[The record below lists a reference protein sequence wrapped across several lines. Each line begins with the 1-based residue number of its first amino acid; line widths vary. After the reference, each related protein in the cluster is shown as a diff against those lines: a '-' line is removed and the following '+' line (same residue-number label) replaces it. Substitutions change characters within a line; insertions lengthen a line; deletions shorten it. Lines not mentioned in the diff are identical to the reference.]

1 MKKTNQSRMA
11 DNYTSMSWGRGDKL
25 YASDLTKMSRQV
37 DSNENEL
44 VDLTTTTIPKIVSD
58 VASNKS
64 TLDEFA
70 PKVAKIDVPE
80 GSTIVKE
87 IDKAVADLVN
97 GAPETLDT
105 IKEVADAIEQN
116 GDAIDA
122 LNDIVT
128 KNKVAID
135 SVDAEQK
142 ATAEKL
148 ATLDSKAVKYQEFG
162 ENRKTIQLANYDTIS
177 GVTTKG
183 LGVNLAMVSKW
194 DKADFGSAQIE
205 TNLNA
210 KDGIVTIND
219 TETVATVKQVGEAAG
234 QLNTKFEGKLET
246 VNSAIDS
253 LGVRIDN
260 AKEQLNASIE
270 SVKSYADE
278 QLATKQP
285 VGDYPEFQK
294 FSAGVDPAERKTIQ
308 LANADSI
315 SGVTTDGRGVNVA
328 MVSKWNKV
336 DLGSSQVSMNLNSL
350 DGQVTINGGKVV
362 ATLDDISGSETAT
375 NALIDKKIADY
386 HKESDA
392 KFVSAKTT
400 GRHSTVAV
408 STADDEVRLSSSETN
423 PTGSQGG
430 VYVGSQLIQVMTN
443 YKPSDR
449 KEASLLMITP
459 SRFDLKRRDAE
470 GQMHE
475 IELVDLI
482 TKANK
487 VPGVEAGVE
496 AVKKRV
502 ETLSG
507 EVNTKTPLES
517 FEAFK
522 TETNGEIQKVKSNV
536 LQLSNSVYTK
546 SEIDGKLTGAFHYKG
561 SVETYAEL
569 PKEDL
574 QVGDVWN
581 VVQPDADHH
590 INAGDNVAWN
600 GSGWDALCGVVDLSG
615 YDTIDQVAQKIADA
629 VAPKAD
635 KTSVDAELSKKAT
648 IEALNE
654 HCGSFDQ
661 FKTKNQQALDT
672 KADQDFVVQQL
683 ASKVNAEQH
692 EADKKALEAEIN
704 KRVDKETYKT
714 DKGVIVSELNNKV
727 STANFEAAKK
737 EIEVALDAKQPA
749 GSYVNK
755 PEFDQFVVQ
764 YGKDKGTFA
773 LTAVVDEKLAVKA
786 DKTYVNLELAKK
798 AEKIHSHVIADT
810 EGLVDAL
817 AAKVEKETYIA
828 DKATFAIKTEVNEA
842 LAVKADNEAVKQ
854 LKETKVEKNV
864 YDAHV
869 EATTK
874 TLAEKLD
881 KTTHE
886 AYTNTVTH
894 ALGEKLDQSIY
905 QADKPTFA
913 LKTDLTPLAT
923 KAEVEEK
930 LAGAVASVYR
940 YKGSVATEDE
950 LPKEQNVVGDVWNV
964 DADGANVAWDGE
976 KWDKLGGP
984 IDLSAYATIESVDG
998 KVAQAKS
1005 ELQPKIDA
1013 NKDEIVRVEGKVD
1026 SHDAV
1031 FTKYQQTVDGKF
1043 AQEVVDRDAAIKVE
1057 TDARVAAI
1065 TQEVKDREAAI
1076 EGEKTAREA
1085 AVADVAGKLTTHEQ
1099 AFEAF
1104 KTANTEAITAECAK
1118 VTAAFQAADEAEKAA
1133 REQAVQK
1140 VAGDLTTHSE
1150 ANTAEFAKVR
1160 GEFAAADTQLQEQL
1174 NVKIDAKLAAAD
1186 FDSFKTGQYKTDVD
1200 ALKQAD
1206 ADEAQ
1211 ARQTLD
1217 TKFETF
1223 KTETYEPKV
1232 AELTKS
1238 IGDETSARQDAIIE
1252 TKNAFKAADE
1262 KVTGEYTKAIEAAKT
1277 EVTTKVTEVEGALN
1291 AYKGSN
1297 DAAVAKVK
1305 TDVTEAFGA
1314 ADQALETKV
1323 TQGYTAA
1330 VEGEKAAREAAVA
1343 LLATKVELEG
1353 VNATLT
1359 GKFGDYYTKGE
1370 VDGKLASIYRF
1381 KGSVAAE
1388 DQLPTQDQVIGDVYN
1403 VEDTGM
1409 NVAWDGKKW
1418 DKLGSVINLTPYAT
1432 TEAVEAKI
1440 TETKQAASE
1449 ALNQHA
1455 QTAETTYA
1463 KKAEVTKQIEAVDGK
1478 FAGKADKVHTHTI
1491 ENITGLQDALDGKQA
1506 VGDYALKSEVK
1517 TVDDKFAG
1525 YTTTEALNGLL
1536 DGKAAVVHTHTVDNV
1551 TGLQAA
1557 LDAKMAASE
1566 AAKFATHDHN
1576 HDQAYLAIKGKAES
1590 AKVADSVAWANVTGT
1605 ETIAVKS
1612 EVEAVDAKFA
1622 SYTTTA
1628 ALAAEYATKQALADG
1643 LKAKAEAAHTHV
1655 AADITD
1661 LQDKLDAKL
1670 DVGGKAES
1678 AKVADS
1684 VAWTSVTGTEGVA
1697 LKSDLDSKMEAS
1709 EASKFAQASHVH
1721 AIENVTGLQ
1730 QALNDKIAVADADGK
1745 YALKSAITGLA
1756 TKEELN
1762 GKAAASHT
1770 HQEGEVEGLT
1780 AKLAT
1785 FALKSEIAG
1794 FVTDEAL
1801 KRDYT
1806 NTADLGQLLDSKLDT
1821 TAGDKKYATK
1831 TELNGYQPKG
1841 DYVAKTEVN
1850 SIVEAAV
1857 KAPVFVNIPLR
1868 PEPNYTEAAIAN
1880 WFGCETIEQVGQ
1892 VITGDKVVYLHFT
1905 STGKDYKI
1913 PVQYCAFKADGF
1925 NDIILMTVGLDTAN
1939 DEVCKY
1945 KITIAL
1951 NSDSSTVD
1959 VNKTPLVSPAA

>member
-1 MKKTNQSRMA
+1 MKKTNQPRMA

-116 GDAIDA
+116 GDTIDA

-350 DGQVTINGGKVV
+350 DGQVTINDGKVV

-615 YDTIDQVAQKIADA
+615 YDTIEQVAQKIADA

-683 ASKVNAEQH
+683 ASKVNTEQH

-869 EATTK
+869 EATAK

-905 QADKPTFA
+905 QADKSTFA

-923 KAEVEEK
+923 KAEVEE
-930 LAGAVASVYR
+930 
-940 YKGSVATEDE
+940 
-950 LPKEQNVVGDVWNV
+950 
-964 DADGANVAWDGE
+964 
-976 KWDKLGGP
+976 
-984 IDLSAYATIESVDG
+984 
-998 KVAQAKS
+998 
-1005 ELQPKIDA
+1005 
-1013 NKDEIVRVEGKVD
+1013 
-1026 SHDAV
+1026 
-1031 FTKYQQTVDGKF
+1031 
-1043 AQEVVDRDAAIKVE
+1043 
-1057 TDARVAAI
+1057 
-1065 TQEVKDREAAI
+1065 
-1076 EGEKTAREA
+1076 
-1085 AVADVAGKLTTHEQ
+1085 
-1099 AFEAF
+1099 
-1104 KTANTEAITAECAK
+1104 
-1118 VTAAFQAADEAEKAA
+1118 
-1133 REQAVQK
+1133 
-1140 VAGDLTTHSE
+1140 
-1150 ANTAEFAKVR
+1150 
-1160 GEFAAADTQLQEQL
+1160 
-1174 NVKIDAKLAAAD
+1174 
-1186 FDSFKTGQYKTDVD
+1186 
-1200 ALKQAD
+1200 
-1206 ADEAQ
+1206 
-1211 ARQTLD
+1211 
-1217 TKFETF
+1217 
-1223 KTETYEPKV
+1223 
-1232 AELTKS
+1232 
-1238 IGDETSARQDAIIE
+1238 
-1252 TKNAFKAADE
+1252 
-1262 KVTGEYTKAIEAAKT
+1262 
-1277 EVTTKVTEVEGALN
+1277 
-1291 AYKGSN
+1291 
-1297 DAAVAKVK
+1297 
-1305 TDVTEAFGA
+1305 
-1314 ADQALETKV
+1314 
-1323 TQGYTAA
+1323 
-1330 VEGEKAAREAAVA
+1330 
-1343 LLATKVELEG
+1343 
-1353 VNATLT
+1353 
-1359 GKFGDYYTKGE
+1359 
-1370 VDGKLASIYRF
+1370 
-1381 KGSVAAE
+1381 
-1388 DQLPTQDQVIGDVYN
+1388 
-1403 VEDTGM
+1403 
-1409 NVAWDGKKW
+1409 
-1418 DKLGSVINLTPYAT
+1418 
-1432 TEAVEAKI
+1432 
-1440 TETKQAASE
+1440 
-1449 ALNQHA
+1449 
-1455 QTAETTYA
+1455 
-1463 KKAEVTKQIEAVDGK
+1463 
-1478 FAGKADKVHTHTI
+1478 
-1491 ENITGLQDALDGKQA
+1491 
-1506 VGDYALKSEVK
+1506 
-1517 TVDDKFAG
+1517 
-1525 YTTTEALNGLL
+1525 
-1536 DGKAAVVHTHTVDNV
+1536 
-1551 TGLQAA
+1551 
-1557 LDAKMAASE
+1557 
-1566 AAKFATHDHN
+1566 
-1576 HDQAYLAIKGKAES
+1576 
-1590 AKVADSVAWANVTGT
+1590 
-1605 ETIAVKS
+1605 
-1612 EVEAVDAKFA
+1612 VDAKFA
-1622 SYTTTA
+1622 SYTTTE

-1730 QALNDKIAVADADGK
+1730 QALDDKIAVADADGK

-1868 PEPNYTEAAIAN
+1868 PEPNYTEVAIAN

-1913 PVQYCAFKADGF
+1913 PVQYCAFKADGS

>member
-210 KDGIVTIND
+210 KDGIVTINN

-278 QLATKQP
+278 Q
-285 VGDYPEFQK
+285 
-294 FSAGVDPAERKTIQ
+294 
-308 LANADSI
+308 
-315 SGVTTDGRGVNVA
+315 
-328 MVSKWNKV
+328 
-336 DLGSSQVSMNLNSL
+336 
-350 DGQVTINGGKVV
+350 
-362 ATLDDISGSETAT
+362 
-375 NALIDKKIADY
+375 
-386 HKESDA
+386 
-392 KFVSAKTT
+392 
-400 GRHSTVAV
+400 
-408 STADDEVRLSSSETN
+408 
-423 PTGSQGG
+423 
-430 VYVGSQLIQVMTN
+430 
-443 YKPSDR
+443 
-449 KEASLLMITP
+449 
-459 SRFDLKRRDAE
+459 
-470 GQMHE
+470 
-475 IELVDLI
+475 
-482 TKANK
+482 
-487 VPGVEAGVE
+487 
-496 AVKKRV
+496 
-502 ETLSG
+502 
-507 EVNTKTPLES
+507 
-517 FEAFK
+517 
-522 TETNGEIQKVKSNV
+522 
-536 LQLSNSVYTK
+536 
-546 SEIDGKLTGAFHYKG
+546 
-561 SVETYAEL
+561 
-569 PKEDL
+569 
-574 QVGDVWN
+574 
-581 VVQPDADHH
+581 
-590 INAGDNVAWN
+590 
-600 GSGWDALCGVVDLSG
+600 
-615 YDTIDQVAQKIADA
+615 
-629 VAPKAD
+629 
-635 KTSVDAELSKKAT
+635 
-648 IEALNE
+648 
-654 HCGSFDQ
+654 
-661 FKTKNQQALDT
+661 
-672 KADQDFVVQQL
+672 
-683 ASKVNAEQH
+683 
-692 EADKKALEAEIN
+692 
-704 KRVDKETYKT
+704 
-714 DKGVIVSELNNKV
+714 
-727 STANFEAAKK
+727 
-737 EIEVALDAKQPA
+737 
-749 GSYVNK
+749 
-755 PEFDQFVVQ
+755 
-764 YGKDKGTFA
+764 
-773 LTAVVDEKLAVKA
+773 LAVKA

-869 EATTK
+869 EATAK

-1525 YTTTEALNGLL
+1525 YTTTEAL
-1536 DGKAAVVHTHTVDNV
+1536 
-1551 TGLQAA
+1551 
-1557 LDAKMAASE
+1557 
-1566 AAKFATHDHN
+1566 
-1576 HDQAYLAIKGKAES
+1576 
-1590 AKVADSVAWANVTGT
+1590 
-1605 ETIAVKS
+1605 IAVKS

-1622 SYTTTA
+1622 SYMTTE

-1721 AIENVTGLQ
+1721 TIENVTGLQ

-1913 PVQYCAFKADGF
+1913 PVQYCAFKADGS

>member
-162 ENRKTIQLANYDTIS
+162 KNRKTIQLANYDTIS

-183 LGVNLAMVSKW
+183 LGVNLVMVSKW

-350 DGQVTINGGKVV
+350 DGQVTINDGKVV

-737 EIEVALDAKQPA
+737 EIEVALDTKQPA

-854 LKETKVEKNV
+854 LKETKVEKTV

-905 QADKPTFA
+905 QADKSTFA

-976 KWDKLGGP
+976 KWDKLG
-984 IDLSAYATIESVDG
+984 
-998 KVAQAKS
+998 
-1005 ELQPKIDA
+1005 
-1013 NKDEIVRVEGKVD
+1013 
-1026 SHDAV
+1026 
-1031 FTKYQQTVDGKF
+1031 
-1043 AQEVVDRDAAIKVE
+1043 
-1057 TDARVAAI
+1057 
-1065 TQEVKDREAAI
+1065 
-1076 EGEKTAREA
+1076 
-1085 AVADVAGKLTTHEQ
+1085 
-1099 AFEAF
+1099 
-1104 KTANTEAITAECAK
+1104 
-1118 VTAAFQAADEAEKAA
+1118 
-1133 REQAVQK
+1133 
-1140 VAGDLTTHSE
+1140 
-1150 ANTAEFAKVR
+1150 
-1160 GEFAAADTQLQEQL
+1160 
-1174 NVKIDAKLAAAD
+1174 
-1186 FDSFKTGQYKTDVD
+1186 
-1200 ALKQAD
+1200 
-1206 ADEAQ
+1206 
-1211 ARQTLD
+1211 
-1217 TKFETF
+1217 
-1223 KTETYEPKV
+1223 
-1232 AELTKS
+1232 
-1238 IGDETSARQDAIIE
+1238 
-1252 TKNAFKAADE
+1252 
-1262 KVTGEYTKAIEAAKT
+1262 
-1277 EVTTKVTEVEGALN
+1277 
-1291 AYKGSN
+1291 
-1297 DAAVAKVK
+1297 
-1305 TDVTEAFGA
+1305 
-1314 ADQALETKV
+1314 
-1323 TQGYTAA
+1323 
-1330 VEGEKAAREAAVA
+1330 
-1343 LLATKVELEG
+1343 
-1353 VNATLT
+1353 
-1359 GKFGDYYTKGE
+1359 
-1370 VDGKLASIYRF
+1370 
-1381 KGSVAAE
+1381 
-1388 DQLPTQDQVIGDVYN
+1388 
-1403 VEDTGM
+1403 
-1409 NVAWDGKKW
+1409 
-1418 DKLGSVINLTPYAT
+1418 SVINLTPYAT
-1432 TEAVEAKI
+1432 AEAVEAKI

-1684 VAWTSVTGTEGVA
+1684 VAWTSVTGTEDVA

-1806 NTADLGQLLDSKLDT
+1806 NTADLSQLLDSKLDT

-1913 PVQYCAFKADGF
+1913 PVQYCAFKADGS

>member
-1 MKKTNQSRMA
+1 MKKPNQSRMA

-37 DSNENEL
+37 DINENEL

-148 ATLDSKAVKYQEFG
+148 ATLDSNAVKYQEFG
-162 ENRKTIQLANYDTIS
+162 KNRKTIQLANYDTIS
-177 GVTTKG
+177 GVTTEG
-183 LGVNLAMVSKW
+183 LGVTLVMVSNW

-234 QLNTKFEGKLET
+234 QLNTKFE
-246 VNSAIDS
+246 
-253 LGVRIDN
+253 
-260 AKEQLNASIE
+260 
-270 SVKSYADE
+270 
-278 QLATKQP
+278 
-285 VGDYPEFQK
+285 
-294 FSAGVDPAERKTIQ
+294 
-308 LANADSI
+308 
-315 SGVTTDGRGVNVA
+315 
-328 MVSKWNKV
+328 
-336 DLGSSQVSMNLNSL
+336 
-350 DGQVTINGGKVV
+350 
-362 ATLDDISGSETAT
+362 
-375 NALIDKKIADY
+375 
-386 HKESDA
+386 
-392 KFVSAKTT
+392 
-400 GRHSTVAV
+400 
-408 STADDEVRLSSSETN
+408 
-423 PTGSQGG
+423 
-430 VYVGSQLIQVMTN
+430 
-443 YKPSDR
+443 
-449 KEASLLMITP
+449 
-459 SRFDLKRRDAE
+459 
-470 GQMHE
+470 
-475 IELVDLI
+475 
-482 TKANK
+482 
-487 VPGVEAGVE
+487 
-496 AVKKRV
+496 
-502 ETLSG
+502 
-507 EVNTKTPLES
+507 
-517 FEAFK
+517 
-522 TETNGEIQKVKSNV
+522 
-536 LQLSNSVYTK
+536 
-546 SEIDGKLTGAFHYKG
+546 
-561 SVETYAEL
+561 
-569 PKEDL
+569 
-574 QVGDVWN
+574 
-581 VVQPDADHH
+581 
-590 INAGDNVAWN
+590 
-600 GSGWDALCGVVDLSG
+600 
-615 YDTIDQVAQKIADA
+615 
-629 VAPKAD
+629 
-635 KTSVDAELSKKAT
+635 
-648 IEALNE
+648 
-654 HCGSFDQ
+654 
-661 FKTKNQQALDT
+661 
-672 KADQDFVVQQL
+672 
-683 ASKVNAEQH
+683 
-692 EADKKALEAEIN
+692 
-704 KRVDKETYKT
+704 
-714 DKGVIVSELNNKV
+714 
-727 STANFEAAKK
+727 
-737 EIEVALDAKQPA
+737 
-749 GSYVNK
+749 
-755 PEFDQFVVQ
+755 
-764 YGKDKGTFA
+764 
-773 LTAVVDEKLAVKA
+773 
-786 DKTYVNLELAKK
+786 
-798 AEKIHSHVIADT
+798 
-810 EGLVDAL
+810 
-817 AAKVEKETYIA
+817 
-828 DKATFAIKTEVNEA
+828 
-842 LAVKADNEAVKQ
+842 
-854 LKETKVEKNV
+854 
-864 YDAHV
+864 
-869 EATTK
+869 
-874 TLAEKLD
+874 
-881 KTTHE
+881 
-886 AYTNTVTH
+886 
-894 ALGEKLDQSIY
+894 
-905 QADKPTFA
+905 
-913 LKTDLTPLAT
+913 
-923 KAEVEEK
+923 
-930 LAGAVASVYR
+930 
-940 YKGSVATEDE
+940 
-950 LPKEQNVVGDVWNV
+950 
-964 DADGANVAWDGE
+964 
-976 KWDKLGGP
+976 
-984 IDLSAYATIESVDG
+984 
-998 KVAQAKS
+998 
-1005 ELQPKIDA
+1005 
-1013 NKDEIVRVEGKVD
+1013 
-1026 SHDAV
+1026 
-1031 FTKYQQTVDGKF
+1031 
-1043 AQEVVDRDAAIKVE
+1043 
-1057 TDARVAAI
+1057 
-1065 TQEVKDREAAI
+1065 
-1076 EGEKTAREA
+1076 
-1085 AVADVAGKLTTHEQ
+1085 
-1099 AFEAF
+1099 
-1104 KTANTEAITAECAK
+1104 
-1118 VTAAFQAADEAEKAA
+1118 
-1133 REQAVQK
+1133 
-1140 VAGDLTTHSE
+1140 
-1150 ANTAEFAKVR
+1150 
-1160 GEFAAADTQLQEQL
+1160 
-1174 NVKIDAKLAAAD
+1174 
-1186 FDSFKTGQYKTDVD
+1186 
-1200 ALKQAD
+1200 
-1206 ADEAQ
+1206 
-1211 ARQTLD
+1211 
-1217 TKFETF
+1217 TF

-1238 IGDETSARQDAIIE
+1238 IGDETSARQDAITE

-1330 VEGEKAAREAAVA
+1330 VEGEKAAREAVVA

-1388 DQLPTQDQVIGDVYN
+1388 DHLPTQDQVIGDVYN
-1403 VEDTGM
+1403 VENTGM

-1418 DKLGSVINLTPYAT
+1418 DNLGSVINLTPYAT

-1463 KKAEVTKQIEAVDGK
+1463 KKAEVAKQIEAVDGK

-1491 ENITGLQDALDGKQA
+1491 ENITGLQDALDGKQT

-1536 DGKAAVVHTHTVDNV
+1536 DSKAAVVHTHTVDNV

-1605 ETIAVKS
+1605 EAIAVKS

-1622 SYTTTA
+1622 SYTTTE

-1643 LKAKAEAAHTHV
+1643 LKAKAEAVHTHV

-1857 KAPVFVNIPLR
+1857 KAPVFVNIPLI
-1868 PEPNYTEAAIAN
+1868 PEPNYTEDAIAN

-1913 PVQYCAFKADGF
+1913 PVQYCAFKADGS
-1925 NDIILMTVGLDTAN
+1925 NDIILRTVGLDTAN

-1951 NSDSSTVD
+1951 NSGSSTVD

>member
-1 MKKTNQSRMA
+1 MKKTNQLRMA

-80 GSTIVKE
+80 GSTITKE

-135 SVDAEQK
+135 GVDAEQK

-148 ATLDSKAVKYQEFG
+148 ASLDSKAVKYQEIG

-183 LGVNLAMVSKW
+183 LGVNLVMVSKL
-194 DKADFGSAQIE
+194 D
-205 TNLNA
+205 
-210 KDGIVTIND
+210 
-219 TETVATVKQVGEAAG
+219 
-234 QLNTKFEGKLET
+234 
-246 VNSAIDS
+246 
-253 LGVRIDN
+253 
-260 AKEQLNASIE
+260 
-270 SVKSYADE
+270 
-278 QLATKQP
+278 
-285 VGDYPEFQK
+285 
-294 FSAGVDPAERKTIQ
+294 
-308 LANADSI
+308 
-315 SGVTTDGRGVNVA
+315 
-328 MVSKWNKV
+328 KV
-336 DLGSSQVSMNLNSL
+336 DLGSSQVSMNLNSR
-350 DGQVTINGGKVV
+350 DGQVTINDGKVV
-362 ATLDDISGSETAT
+362 AT
-375 NALIDKKIADY
+375 
-386 HKESDA
+386 
-392 KFVSAKTT
+392 V
-400 GRHSTVAV
+400 
-408 STADDEVRLSSSETN
+408 
-423 PTGSQGG
+423 
-430 VYVGSQLIQVMTN
+430 
-443 YKPSDR
+443 
-449 KEASLLMITP
+449 
-459 SRFDLKRRDAE
+459 
-470 GQMHE
+470 
-475 IELVDLI
+475 
-482 TKANK
+482 
-487 VPGVEAGVE
+487 
-496 AVKKRV
+496 
-502 ETLSG
+502 
-507 EVNTKTPLES
+507 
-517 FEAFK
+517 
-522 TETNGEIQKVKSNV
+522 
-536 LQLSNSVYTK
+536 
-546 SEIDGKLTGAFHYKG
+546 
-561 SVETYAEL
+561 
-569 PKEDL
+569 
-574 QVGDVWN
+574 
-581 VVQPDADHH
+581 
-590 INAGDNVAWN
+590 
-600 GSGWDALCGVVDLSG
+600 
-615 YDTIDQVAQKIADA
+615 
-629 VAPKAD
+629 
-635 KTSVDAELSKKAT
+635 
-648 IEALNE
+648 
-654 HCGSFDQ
+654 
-661 FKTKNQQALDT
+661 
-672 KADQDFVVQQL
+672 
-683 ASKVNAEQH
+683 
-692 EADKKALEAEIN
+692 
-704 KRVDKETYKT
+704 
-714 DKGVIVSELNNKV
+714 
-727 STANFEAAKK
+727 
-737 EIEVALDAKQPA
+737 
-749 GSYVNK
+749 
-755 PEFDQFVVQ
+755 
-764 YGKDKGTFA
+764 
-773 LTAVVDEKLAVKA
+773 
-786 DKTYVNLELAKK
+786 
-798 AEKIHSHVIADT
+798 
-810 EGLVDAL
+810 
-817 AAKVEKETYIA
+817 
-828 DKATFAIKTEVNEA
+828 
-842 LAVKADNEAVKQ
+842 
-854 LKETKVEKNV
+854 
-864 YDAHV
+864 
-869 EATTK
+869 
-874 TLAEKLD
+874 
-881 KTTHE
+881 
-886 AYTNTVTH
+886 
-894 ALGEKLDQSIY
+894 
-905 QADKPTFA
+905 
-913 LKTDLTPLAT
+913 
-923 KAEVEEK
+923 
-930 LAGAVASVYR
+930 
-940 YKGSVATEDE
+940 
-950 LPKEQNVVGDVWNV
+950 
-964 DADGANVAWDGE
+964 
-976 KWDKLGGP
+976 
-984 IDLSAYATIESVDG
+984 ESVDG

-1085 AVADVAGKLTTHEQ
+1085 AVADVAGKLATHEQ

-1160 GEFAAADTQLQEQL
+1160 GEFAAADIQLQEQL

-1238 IGDETSARQDAIIE
+1238 IGDETSARQDAITE

-1388 DQLPTQDQVIGDVYN
+1388 DQLPKQDQVIGDVYN

-1418 DKLGSVINLTPYAT
+1418 DNLGSVINLAPYAT
-1432 TEAVEAKI
+1432 T
-1440 TETKQAASE
+1440 E

-1463 KKAEVTKQIEAVDGK
+1463 KKAEVAKQIETVDGK
-1478 FAGKADKVHTHTI
+1478 FAGKAD
-1491 ENITGLQDALDGKQA
+1491 N
-1506 VGDYALKSEVK
+1506 
-1517 TVDDKFAG
+1517 
-1525 YTTTEALNGLL
+1525 
-1536 DGKAAVVHTHTVDNV
+1536 VHTHTVDNV

-1605 ETIAVKS
+1605 EAIAVKS

-1622 SYTTTA
+1622 SYTTTE
-1628 ALAAEYATKQALADG
+1628 ALAVEYATKQALTDG

-1684 VAWTSVTGTEGVA
+1684 VAWTSVTGTDGVA

-1709 EASKFAQASHVH
+1709 EASKFAQATHVH
-1721 AIENVTGLQ
+1721 TIENVTGLQ

-1868 PEPNYTEAAIAN
+1868 TEPNYTEAAIAN

-1913 PVQYCAFKADGF
+1913 PVQYCAFKADGS

-1959 VNKTPLVSPAA
+1959 VNKTPLASPAA

>member
-148 ATLDSKAVKYQEFG
+148 ATLDSKAVKYQEIG

-194 DKADFGSAQIE
+194 DKADFGS
-205 TNLNA
+205 
-210 KDGIVTIND
+210 
-219 TETVATVKQVGEAAG
+219 
-234 QLNTKFEGKLET
+234 
-246 VNSAIDS
+246 
-253 LGVRIDN
+253 
-260 AKEQLNASIE
+260 
-270 SVKSYADE
+270 
-278 QLATKQP
+278 
-285 VGDYPEFQK
+285 
-294 FSAGVDPAERKTIQ
+294 
-308 LANADSI
+308 
-315 SGVTTDGRGVNVA
+315 
-328 MVSKWNKV
+328 
-336 DLGSSQVSMNLNSL
+336 SQVSMNLNSL
-350 DGQVTINGGKVV
+350 DGQVTINDGKVV

-459 SRFDLKRRDAE
+459 SRFYLKRRDAE

-569 PKEDL
+569 PKEGL

-615 YDTIDQVAQKIADA
+615 YDTIEQVAQKIADA

-635 KTSVDAELSKKAT
+635 KKSVDADLSKKAT

-755 PEFDQFVVQ
+755 LEFDQFVVQ

-786 DKTYVNLELAKK
+786 DKTYVNLELVKK

-828 DKATFAIKTEVNEA
+828 DKATFAI
-842 LAVKADNEAVKQ
+842 
-854 LKETKVEKNV
+854 
-864 YDAHV
+864 
-869 EATTK
+869 
-874 TLAEKLD
+874 
-881 KTTHE
+881 
-886 AYTNTVTH
+886 
-894 ALGEKLDQSIY
+894 
-905 QADKPTFA
+905 
-913 LKTDLTPLAT
+913 
-923 KAEVEEK
+923 
-930 LAGAVASVYR
+930 
-940 YKGSVATEDE
+940 
-950 LPKEQNVVGDVWNV
+950 
-964 DADGANVAWDGE
+964 
-976 KWDKLGGP
+976 
-984 IDLSAYATIESVDG
+984 
-998 KVAQAKS
+998 
-1005 ELQPKIDA
+1005 
-1013 NKDEIVRVEGKVD
+1013 
-1026 SHDAV
+1026 
-1031 FTKYQQTVDGKF
+1031 
-1043 AQEVVDRDAAIKVE
+1043 
-1057 TDARVAAI
+1057 
-1065 TQEVKDREAAI
+1065 
-1076 EGEKTAREA
+1076 
-1085 AVADVAGKLTTHEQ
+1085 
-1099 AFEAF
+1099 
-1104 KTANTEAITAECAK
+1104 
-1118 VTAAFQAADEAEKAA
+1118 
-1133 REQAVQK
+1133 
-1140 VAGDLTTHSE
+1140 
-1150 ANTAEFAKVR
+1150 
-1160 GEFAAADTQLQEQL
+1160 
-1174 NVKIDAKLAAAD
+1174 
-1186 FDSFKTGQYKTDVD
+1186 
-1200 ALKQAD
+1200 
-1206 ADEAQ
+1206 
-1211 ARQTLD
+1211 
-1217 TKFETF
+1217 
-1223 KTETYEPKV
+1223 
-1232 AELTKS
+1232 
-1238 IGDETSARQDAIIE
+1238 
-1252 TKNAFKAADE
+1252 
-1262 KVTGEYTKAIEAAKT
+1262 
-1277 EVTTKVTEVEGALN
+1277 
-1291 AYKGSN
+1291 
-1297 DAAVAKVK
+1297 
-1305 TDVTEAFGA
+1305 
-1314 ADQALETKV
+1314 
-1323 TQGYTAA
+1323 
-1330 VEGEKAAREAAVA
+1330 
-1343 LLATKVELEG
+1343 
-1353 VNATLT
+1353 
-1359 GKFGDYYTKGE
+1359 
-1370 VDGKLASIYRF
+1370 
-1381 KGSVAAE
+1381 
-1388 DQLPTQDQVIGDVYN
+1388 
-1403 VEDTGM
+1403 
-1409 NVAWDGKKW
+1409 
-1418 DKLGSVINLTPYAT
+1418 
-1432 TEAVEAKI
+1432 
-1440 TETKQAASE
+1440 
-1449 ALNQHA
+1449 
-1455 QTAETTYA
+1455 
-1463 KKAEVTKQIEAVDGK
+1463 
-1478 FAGKADKVHTHTI
+1478 
-1491 ENITGLQDALDGKQA
+1491 
-1506 VGDYALKSEVK
+1506 
-1517 TVDDKFAG
+1517 
-1525 YTTTEALNGLL
+1525 
-1536 DGKAAVVHTHTVDNV
+1536 
-1551 TGLQAA
+1551 
-1557 LDAKMAASE
+1557 
-1566 AAKFATHDHN
+1566 
-1576 HDQAYLAIKGKAES
+1576 
-1590 AKVADSVAWANVTGT
+1590 
-1605 ETIAVKS
+1605 
-1612 EVEAVDAKFA
+1612 
-1622 SYTTTA
+1622 
-1628 ALAAEYATKQALADG
+1628 
-1643 LKAKAEAAHTHV
+1643 
-1655 AADITD
+1655 
-1661 LQDKLDAKL
+1661 
-1670 DVGGKAES
+1670 
-1678 AKVADS
+1678 
-1684 VAWTSVTGTEGVA
+1684 
-1697 LKSDLDSKMEAS
+1697 
-1709 EASKFAQASHVH
+1709 
-1721 AIENVTGLQ
+1721 
-1730 QALNDKIAVADADGK
+1730 
-1745 YALKSAITGLA
+1745 
-1756 TKEELN
+1756 
-1762 GKAAASHT
+1762 
-1770 HQEGEVEGLT
+1770 
-1780 AKLAT
+1780 
-1785 FALKSEIAG
+1785 
-1794 FVTDEAL
+1794 
-1801 KRDYT
+1801 
-1806 NTADLGQLLDSKLDT
+1806 
-1821 TAGDKKYATK
+1821 
-1831 TELNGYQPKG
+1831 
-1841 DYVAKTEVN
+1841 KTEVN

-1913 PVQYCAFKADGF
+1913 PVQYCAFKADGS

>member
-97 GAPETLDT
+97 GAPEALDT

-116 GDAIDA
+116 GDAIEA

-135 SVDAEQK
+135 RVDAEQK

-148 ATLDSKAVKYQEFG
+148 ATLDSKAVKYQDIG
-162 ENRKTIQLANYDTIS
+162 ESRKTIQLANYDTIS

-183 LGVNLAMVSKW
+183 LGVNLAMVSNW

-246 VNSAIDS
+246 VNSSIDS

-278 QLATKQP
+278 Q
-285 VGDYPEFQK
+285 
-294 FSAGVDPAERKTIQ
+294 
-308 LANADSI
+308 
-315 SGVTTDGRGVNVA
+315 
-328 MVSKWNKV
+328 
-336 DLGSSQVSMNLNSL
+336 
-350 DGQVTINGGKVV
+350 
-362 ATLDDISGSETAT
+362 
-375 NALIDKKIADY
+375 
-386 HKESDA
+386 
-392 KFVSAKTT
+392 
-400 GRHSTVAV
+400 
-408 STADDEVRLSSSETN
+408 
-423 PTGSQGG
+423 
-430 VYVGSQLIQVMTN
+430 
-443 YKPSDR
+443 
-449 KEASLLMITP
+449 
-459 SRFDLKRRDAE
+459 
-470 GQMHE
+470 
-475 IELVDLI
+475 
-482 TKANK
+482 
-487 VPGVEAGVE
+487 
-496 AVKKRV
+496 
-502 ETLSG
+502 
-507 EVNTKTPLES
+507 
-517 FEAFK
+517 
-522 TETNGEIQKVKSNV
+522 
-536 LQLSNSVYTK
+536 
-546 SEIDGKLTGAFHYKG
+546 
-561 SVETYAEL
+561 
-569 PKEDL
+569 
-574 QVGDVWN
+574 
-581 VVQPDADHH
+581 
-590 INAGDNVAWN
+590 
-600 GSGWDALCGVVDLSG
+600 
-615 YDTIDQVAQKIADA
+615 
-629 VAPKAD
+629 
-635 KTSVDAELSKKAT
+635 
-648 IEALNE
+648 
-654 HCGSFDQ
+654 
-661 FKTKNQQALDT
+661 
-672 KADQDFVVQQL
+672 
-683 ASKVNAEQH
+683 
-692 EADKKALEAEIN
+692 
-704 KRVDKETYKT
+704 
-714 DKGVIVSELNNKV
+714 
-727 STANFEAAKK
+727 
-737 EIEVALDAKQPA
+737 
-749 GSYVNK
+749 
-755 PEFDQFVVQ
+755 
-764 YGKDKGTFA
+764 
-773 LTAVVDEKLAVKA
+773 LAVKA

-810 EGLVDAL
+810 EGLVDEL

-842 LAVKADNEAVKQ
+842 LAVKADNEAVKH

-869 EATTK
+869 EATAN

-905 QADKPTFA
+905 QADKSTFA

-1065 TQEVKDREAAI
+1065 AQEVKDREAAI

-1099 AFEAF
+1099 AFETF
-1104 KTANTEAITAECAK
+1104 KTANTEAITAEGAK

-1238 IGDETSARQDAIIE
+1238 IGDETSARQDAIAE

-1314 ADQALETKV
+1314 ADHALETKV
-1323 TQGYTAA
+1323 THGYTAA

-1432 TEAVEAKI
+1432 TEAVESKI

-1463 KKAEVTKQIEAVDGK
+1463 KKAEVAKQIEAVDGK

-1491 ENITGLQDALDGKQA
+1491 ENITGLQDALDGKQS

-1525 YTTTEALNGLL
+1525 YTTTDALNGLL

-1590 AKVADSVAWANVTGT
+1590 AKVADSVAW
-1605 ETIAVKS
+1605 
-1612 EVEAVDAKFA
+1612 
-1622 SYTTTA
+1622 
-1628 ALAAEYATKQALADG
+1628 
-1643 LKAKAEAAHTHV
+1643 
-1655 AADITD
+1655 
-1661 LQDKLDAKL
+1661 
-1670 DVGGKAES
+1670 
-1678 AKVADS
+1678 
-1684 VAWTSVTGTEGVA
+1684 TSVTGTEGVA

-1730 QALNDKIAVADADGK
+1730 QALNDKIAVVDADGK

-1770 HQEGEVEGLT
+1770 HQEGDVEGLT

-1806 NTADLGQLLDSKLDT
+1806 NTTDLGQLLDSKLDT

-1831 TELNGYQPKG
+1831 TELNGYQIKG

-1857 KAPVFVNIPLR
+1857 KAPVFVNIPLS

-1913 PVQYCAFKADGF
+1913 PVQYCAFKADGS
-1925 NDIILMTVGLDTAN
+1925 NDIILMTVGLDAAN

>member
-1 MKKTNQSRMA
+1 MA

-162 ENRKTIQLANYDTIS
+162 KNRKTIQLANYDTIS

-183 LGVNLAMVSKW
+183 LGVNLVMVSKW

-270 SVKSYADE
+270 S
-278 QLATKQP
+278 
-285 VGDYPEFQK
+285 
-294 FSAGVDPAERKTIQ
+294 
-308 LANADSI
+308 
-315 SGVTTDGRGVNVA
+315 
-328 MVSKWNKV
+328 
-336 DLGSSQVSMNLNSL
+336 
-350 DGQVTINGGKVV
+350 
-362 ATLDDISGSETAT
+362 
-375 NALIDKKIADY
+375 
-386 HKESDA
+386 
-392 KFVSAKTT
+392 
-400 GRHSTVAV
+400 
-408 STADDEVRLSSSETN
+408 
-423 PTGSQGG
+423 
-430 VYVGSQLIQVMTN
+430 
-443 YKPSDR
+443 
-449 KEASLLMITP
+449 
-459 SRFDLKRRDAE
+459 
-470 GQMHE
+470 
-475 IELVDLI
+475 
-482 TKANK
+482 
-487 VPGVEAGVE
+487 
-496 AVKKRV
+496 
-502 ETLSG
+502 
-507 EVNTKTPLES
+507 
-517 FEAFK
+517 
-522 TETNGEIQKVKSNV
+522 
-536 LQLSNSVYTK
+536 
-546 SEIDGKLTGAFHYKG
+546 
-561 SVETYAEL
+561 
-569 PKEDL
+569 
-574 QVGDVWN
+574 
-581 VVQPDADHH
+581 
-590 INAGDNVAWN
+590 
-600 GSGWDALCGVVDLSG
+600 
-615 YDTIDQVAQKIADA
+615 
-629 VAPKAD
+629 
-635 KTSVDAELSKKAT
+635 
-648 IEALNE
+648 
-654 HCGSFDQ
+654 
-661 FKTKNQQALDT
+661 
-672 KADQDFVVQQL
+672 
-683 ASKVNAEQH
+683 
-692 EADKKALEAEIN
+692 
-704 KRVDKETYKT
+704 
-714 DKGVIVSELNNKV
+714 
-727 STANFEAAKK
+727 
-737 EIEVALDAKQPA
+737 
-749 GSYVNK
+749 
-755 PEFDQFVVQ
+755 
-764 YGKDKGTFA
+764 
-773 LTAVVDEKLAVKA
+773 
-786 DKTYVNLELAKK
+786 
-798 AEKIHSHVIADT
+798 
-810 EGLVDAL
+810 
-817 AAKVEKETYIA
+817 

-905 QADKPTFA
+905 QADKSTFA
-913 LKTDLTPLAT
+913 LKTDLMPLAT

-1118 VTAAFQAADEAEKAA
+1118 V
-1133 REQAVQK
+1133 
-1140 VAGDLTTHSE
+1140 
-1150 ANTAEFAKVR
+1150 R

-1186 FDSFKTGQYKTDVD
+1186 F
-1200 ALKQAD
+1200 
-1206 ADEAQ
+1206 
-1211 ARQTLD
+1211 
-1217 TKFETF
+1217 ETF

-1232 AELTKS
+1232 AELTNS
-1238 IGDETSARQDAIIE
+1238 IGDETSARQDAITE

-1277 EVTTKVTEVEGALN
+1277 EVTIKVTEVEGALN

-1343 LLATKVELEG
+1343 LLATKVELES

-1388 DQLPTQDQVIGDVYN
+1388 DQLPKQDRVVGDVYN

-1418 DKLGSVINLTPYAT
+1418 DKLGSVINLAPYAT
-1432 TEAVEAKI
+1432 TETVEAKI
-1440 TETKQAASE
+1440 AETKQAASE

-1463 KKAEVTKQIEAVDGK
+1463 KKAEVAKQIEAVDG
-1478 FAGKADKVHTHTI
+1478 
-1491 ENITGLQDALDGKQA
+1491 
-1506 VGDYALKSEVK
+1506 
-1517 TVDDKFAG
+1517 KFAG

-1590 AKVADSVAWANVTGT
+1590 AKVADSVAWTNVTGT
-1605 ETIAVKS
+1605 EAIAVKS

-1622 SYTTTA
+1622 SYMTTE
-1628 ALAAEYATKQALADG
+1628 ALAAEYATKQALTDG

-1684 VAWTSVTGTEGVA
+1684 VAWTSVTGTEGIA

-1709 EASKFAQASHVH
+1709 EASMFAQASHVH

-1831 TELNGYQPKG
+1831 TE
-1841 DYVAKTEVN
+1841 VN

-1857 KAPVFVNIPLR
+1857 KAPVFVNIPLS

-1892 VITGDKVVYLHFT
+1892 AITGDKVVYLHFT

-1913 PVQYCAFKADGF
+1913 PVQYCAFKADSS
-1925 NDIILMTVGLDTAN
+1925 NNIIMITVGLDPTN

-1951 NSDSSTVD
+1951 SGDSSTVD

>member
-44 VDLTTTTIPKIVSD
+44 VDLTTTTIPKIISD

-177 GVTTKG
+177 GVTT
-183 LGVNLAMVSKW
+183 
-194 DKADFGSAQIE
+194 
-205 TNLNA
+205 
-210 KDGIVTIND
+210 
-219 TETVATVKQVGEAAG
+219 
-234 QLNTKFEGKLET
+234 
-246 VNSAIDS
+246 
-253 LGVRIDN
+253 
-260 AKEQLNASIE
+260 
-270 SVKSYADE
+270 
-278 QLATKQP
+278 
-285 VGDYPEFQK
+285 
-294 FSAGVDPAERKTIQ
+294 
-308 LANADSI
+308 
-315 SGVTTDGRGVNVA
+315 DGRGVNVA

-350 DGQVTINGGKVV
+350 DGQVTINDGKVV

-400 GRHSTVAV
+400 GQHSTVAV

-423 PTGSQGG
+423 PTGSQGS

-487 VPGVEAGVE
+487 VPDVEAGVE

-522 TETNGEIQKVKSNV
+522 TENNGEIQKVKSNV

-561 SVETYAEL
+561 SAETYAEL

-615 YDTIDQVAQKIADA
+615 YDTIEQVAQKIADA

-654 HCGSFDQ
+654 HCGSFEQ

-692 EADKKALEAEIN
+692 EADKKALEDEIN

-737 EIEVALDAKQPA
+737 EIEAALDAKQPA

-773 LTAVVDEKLAVKA
+773 LTAVVDEKLADKA
-786 DKTYVNLELAKK
+786 DKTYVNLELVKK

-828 DKATFAIKTEVNEA
+828 DKTTFAIKTEVNEA
-842 LAVKADNEAVKQ
+842 LAVKADESVVNQKLATKADNEAFEQHKVAYNEAVKQ

-869 EATTK
+869 EATAK

-905 QADKPTFA
+905 QADKSTFA

-930 LAGAVASVYR
+930 LADAVASVYR

-1043 AQEVVDRDAAIKVE
+1043 A
-1057 TDARVAAI
+1057 
-1065 TQEVKDREAAI
+1065 
-1076 EGEKTAREA
+1076 
-1085 AVADVAGKLTTHEQ
+1085 
-1099 AFEAF
+1099 
-1104 KTANTEAITAECAK
+1104 
-1118 VTAAFQAADEAEKAA
+1118 
-1133 REQAVQK
+1133 
-1140 VAGDLTTHSE
+1140 
-1150 ANTAEFAKVR
+1150 
-1160 GEFAAADTQLQEQL
+1160 
-1174 NVKIDAKLAAAD
+1174 
-1186 FDSFKTGQYKTDVD
+1186 
-1200 ALKQAD
+1200 
-1206 ADEAQ
+1206 
-1211 ARQTLD
+1211 
-1217 TKFETF
+1217 
-1223 KTETYEPKV
+1223 
-1232 AELTKS
+1232 
-1238 IGDETSARQDAIIE
+1238 
-1252 TKNAFKAADE
+1252 
-1262 KVTGEYTKAIEAAKT
+1262 
-1277 EVTTKVTEVEGALN
+1277 
-1291 AYKGSN
+1291 
-1297 DAAVAKVK
+1297 
-1305 TDVTEAFGA
+1305 
-1314 ADQALETKV
+1314 
-1323 TQGYTAA
+1323 
-1330 VEGEKAAREAAVA
+1330 
-1343 LLATKVELEG
+1343 
-1353 VNATLT
+1353 
-1359 GKFGDYYTKGE
+1359 
-1370 VDGKLASIYRF
+1370 
-1381 KGSVAAE
+1381 
-1388 DQLPTQDQVIGDVYN
+1388 
-1403 VEDTGM
+1403 
-1409 NVAWDGKKW
+1409 
-1418 DKLGSVINLTPYAT
+1418 
-1432 TEAVEAKI
+1432 
-1440 TETKQAASE
+1440 
-1449 ALNQHA
+1449 
-1455 QTAETTYA
+1455 
-1463 KKAEVTKQIEAVDGK
+1463 
-1478 FAGKADKVHTHTI
+1478 GKADKVHTHTI

-1506 VGDYALKSEVK
+1506 AGDYALKSEVK

-1536 DGKAAVVHTHTVDNV
+1536 DSKAAVVHTHTVDNV

-1605 ETIAVKS
+1605 EAIAVKS

-1622 SYTTTA
+1622 SYTTTE

-1730 QALNDKIAVADADGK
+1730 QALDDKIAVADADGK

-1770 HQEGEVEGLT
+1770 HQEGDVEGLT

-1806 NTADLGQLLDSKLDT
+1806 NTTDLGQLLDSKLDT

-1857 KAPVFVNIPLR
+1857 KAPVFVNIPLS

-1913 PVQYCAFKADGF
+1913 PVQYCAFKADGS

-1951 NSDSSTVD
+1951 NSGSSTVD

>member
-260 AKEQLNASIE
+260 TKEQLNASIE

-285 VGDYPEFQK
+285 IGDYPEFQK

-350 DGQVTINGGKVV
+350 DGQVTINDGKVV

-507 EVNTKTPLES
+507 EVNTK
-517 FEAFK
+517 
-522 TETNGEIQKVKSNV
+522 
-536 LQLSNSVYTK
+536 
-546 SEIDGKLTGAFHYKG
+546 
-561 SVETYAEL
+561 
-569 PKEDL
+569 
-574 QVGDVWN
+574 
-581 VVQPDADHH
+581 
-590 INAGDNVAWN
+590 
-600 GSGWDALCGVVDLSG
+600 
-615 YDTIDQVAQKIADA
+615 
-629 VAPKAD
+629 
-635 KTSVDAELSKKAT
+635 
-648 IEALNE
+648 
-654 HCGSFDQ
+654 
-661 FKTKNQQALDT
+661 
-672 KADQDFVVQQL
+672 
-683 ASKVNAEQH
+683 
-692 EADKKALEAEIN
+692 
-704 KRVDKETYKT
+704 
-714 DKGVIVSELNNKV
+714 
-727 STANFEAAKK
+727 
-737 EIEVALDAKQPA
+737 
-749 GSYVNK
+749 
-755 PEFDQFVVQ
+755 
-764 YGKDKGTFA
+764 
-773 LTAVVDEKLAVKA
+773 
-786 DKTYVNLELAKK
+786 
-798 AEKIHSHVIADT
+798 
-810 EGLVDAL
+810 
-817 AAKVEKETYIA
+817 
-828 DKATFAIKTEVNEA
+828 
-842 LAVKADNEAVKQ
+842 
-854 LKETKVEKNV
+854 
-864 YDAHV
+864 
-869 EATTK
+869 
-874 TLAEKLD
+874 
-881 KTTHE
+881 
-886 AYTNTVTH
+886 
-894 ALGEKLDQSIY
+894 
-905 QADKPTFA
+905 
-913 LKTDLTPLAT
+913 
-923 KAEVEEK
+923 
-930 LAGAVASVYR
+930 
-940 YKGSVATEDE
+940 
-950 LPKEQNVVGDVWNV
+950 
-964 DADGANVAWDGE
+964 
-976 KWDKLGGP
+976 
-984 IDLSAYATIESVDG
+984 
-998 KVAQAKS
+998 
-1005 ELQPKIDA
+1005 
-1013 NKDEIVRVEGKVD
+1013 
-1026 SHDAV
+1026 
-1031 FTKYQQTVDGKF
+1031 
-1043 AQEVVDRDAAIKVE
+1043 
-1057 TDARVAAI
+1057 
-1065 TQEVKDREAAI
+1065 
-1076 EGEKTAREA
+1076 
-1085 AVADVAGKLTTHEQ
+1085 
-1099 AFEAF
+1099 
-1104 KTANTEAITAECAK
+1104 
-1118 VTAAFQAADEAEKAA
+1118 
-1133 REQAVQK
+1133 
-1140 VAGDLTTHSE
+1140 
-1150 ANTAEFAKVR
+1150 
-1160 GEFAAADTQLQEQL
+1160 
-1174 NVKIDAKLAAAD
+1174 
-1186 FDSFKTGQYKTDVD
+1186 
-1200 ALKQAD
+1200 
-1206 ADEAQ
+1206 
-1211 ARQTLD
+1211 
-1217 TKFETF
+1217 
-1223 KTETYEPKV
+1223 
-1232 AELTKS
+1232 
-1238 IGDETSARQDAIIE
+1238 
-1252 TKNAFKAADE
+1252 
-1262 KVTGEYTKAIEAAKT
+1262 
-1277 EVTTKVTEVEGALN
+1277 VTEVEGALN

-1330 VEGEKAAREAAVA
+1330 VEGEKAARAAAVA

-1353 VNATLT
+1353 INATLT

-1418 DKLGSVINLTPYAT
+1418 DKLGSVINLTLYAT

-1478 FAGKADKVHTHTI
+1478 FAGKADK
-1491 ENITGLQDALDGKQA
+1491 
-1506 VGDYALKSEVK
+1506 
-1517 TVDDKFAG
+1517 
-1525 YTTTEALNGLL
+1525 
-1536 DGKAAVVHTHTVDNV
+1536 VHTHTVDNV

-1605 ETIAVKS
+1605 EAIAVKS

-1622 SYTTTA
+1622 SYTTTE

-1643 LKAKAEAAHTHV
+1643 LKAKAEAVHTHV

-1730 QALNDKIAVADADGK
+1730 QALNDKIAVADADSK

-1756 TKEELN
+1756 TKDELN

-1806 NTADLGQLLDSKLDT
+1806 NTTDLGQLLDSKLDT

-1913 PVQYCAFKADGF
+1913 PVQYCAFKADGS

>member
-1 MKKTNQSRMA
+1 M
-11 DNYTSMSWGRGDKL
+11 
-25 YASDLTKMSRQV
+25 
-37 DSNENEL
+37 
-44 VDLTTTTIPKIVSD
+44 
-58 VASNKS
+58 
-64 TLDEFA
+64 
-70 PKVAKIDVPE
+70 
-80 GSTIVKE
+80 
-87 IDKAVADLVN
+87 
-97 GAPETLDT
+97 
-105 IKEVADAIEQN
+105 
-116 GDAIDA
+116 
-122 LNDIVT
+122 
-128 KNKVAID
+128 
-135 SVDAEQK
+135 
-142 ATAEKL
+142 
-148 ATLDSKAVKYQEFG
+148 
-162 ENRKTIQLANYDTIS
+162 
-177 GVTTKG
+177 
-183 LGVNLAMVSKW
+183 
-194 DKADFGSAQIE
+194 
-205 TNLNA
+205 
-210 KDGIVTIND
+210 
-219 TETVATVKQVGEAAG
+219 
-234 QLNTKFEGKLET
+234 
-246 VNSAIDS
+246 
-253 LGVRIDN
+253 
-260 AKEQLNASIE
+260 
-270 SVKSYADE
+270 
-278 QLATKQP
+278 
-285 VGDYPEFQK
+285 
-294 FSAGVDPAERKTIQ
+294 
-308 LANADSI
+308 
-315 SGVTTDGRGVNVA
+315 
-328 MVSKWNKV
+328 
-336 DLGSSQVSMNLNSL
+336 
-350 DGQVTINGGKVV
+350 
-362 ATLDDISGSETAT
+362 
-375 NALIDKKIADY
+375 
-386 HKESDA
+386 
-392 KFVSAKTT
+392 
-400 GRHSTVAV
+400 
-408 STADDEVRLSSSETN
+408 
-423 PTGSQGG
+423 
-430 VYVGSQLIQVMTN
+430 
-443 YKPSDR
+443 
-449 KEASLLMITP
+449 
-459 SRFDLKRRDAE
+459 
-470 GQMHE
+470 
-475 IELVDLI
+475 
-482 TKANK
+482 
-487 VPGVEAGVE
+487 
-496 AVKKRV
+496 
-502 ETLSG
+502 
-507 EVNTKTPLES
+507 
-517 FEAFK
+517 
-522 TETNGEIQKVKSNV
+522 
-536 LQLSNSVYTK
+536 
-546 SEIDGKLTGAFHYKG
+546 
-561 SVETYAEL
+561 
-569 PKEDL
+569 
-574 QVGDVWN
+574 
-581 VVQPDADHH
+581 
-590 INAGDNVAWN
+590 
-600 GSGWDALCGVVDLSG
+600 
-615 YDTIDQVAQKIADA
+615 
-629 VAPKAD
+629 
-635 KTSVDAELSKKAT
+635 SKKAT

-817 AAKVEKETYIA
+817 ASKVEKETYIA
-828 DKATFAIKTEVNEA
+828 DKA
-842 LAVKADNEAVKQ
+842 
-854 LKETKVEKNV
+854 
-864 YDAHV
+864 
-869 EATTK
+869 
-874 TLAEKLD
+874 
-881 KTTHE
+881 
-886 AYTNTVTH
+886 
-894 ALGEKLDQSIY
+894 
-905 QADKPTFA
+905 TFA

-1043 AQEVVDRDAAIKVE
+1043 AQEVVDRDAAIKIE
-1057 TDARVAAI
+1057 TDARAAAI

-1104 KTANTEAITAECAK
+1104 KTTNTEAITAEC
-1118 VTAAFQAADEAEKAA
+1118 
-1133 REQAVQK
+1133 
-1140 VAGDLTTHSE
+1140 
-1150 ANTAEFAKVR
+1150 AKVR

-1186 FDSFKTGQYKTDVD
+1186 F
-1200 ALKQAD
+1200 
-1206 ADEAQ
+1206 
-1211 ARQTLD
+1211 
-1217 TKFETF
+1217 ETF

-1232 AELTKS
+1232 AELTNS
-1238 IGDETSARQDAIIE
+1238 IGDETSARQDAITE

-1388 DQLPTQDQVIGDVYN
+1388 DQLPKQDQVIGDVYN

-1418 DKLGSVINLTPYAT
+1418 DKLGSVINLAPYAT

-1455 QTAETTYA
+1455 QSAETTYA

-1605 ETIAVKS
+1605 EAIAVKS

-1622 SYTTTA
+1622 SYTTTE

-1643 LKAKAEAAHTHV
+1643 LKAKAEAVHTHV

-1730 QALNDKIAVADADGK
+1730 QALNDKIAVTDADGK

-1913 PVQYCAFKADGF
+1913 PVQYCAFKADGS

>member
-148 ATLDSKAVKYQEFG
+148 ATLDSKAVKYQEFDK
-162 ENRKTIQLANYDTIS
+162 NRKTIQLANYDTIS

-183 LGVNLAMVSKW
+183 LGVNLVMVSKW

-234 QLNTKFEGKLET
+234 QLN
-246 VNSAIDS
+246 
-253 LGVRIDN
+253 
-260 AKEQLNASIE
+260 
-270 SVKSYADE
+270 
-278 QLATKQP
+278 
-285 VGDYPEFQK
+285 
-294 FSAGVDPAERKTIQ
+294 
-308 LANADSI
+308 
-315 SGVTTDGRGVNVA
+315 
-328 MVSKWNKV
+328 
-336 DLGSSQVSMNLNSL
+336 
-350 DGQVTINGGKVV
+350 
-362 ATLDDISGSETAT
+362 
-375 NALIDKKIADY
+375 
-386 HKESDA
+386 
-392 KFVSAKTT
+392 
-400 GRHSTVAV
+400 
-408 STADDEVRLSSSETN
+408 
-423 PTGSQGG
+423 
-430 VYVGSQLIQVMTN
+430 
-443 YKPSDR
+443 
-449 KEASLLMITP
+449 
-459 SRFDLKRRDAE
+459 
-470 GQMHE
+470 
-475 IELVDLI
+475 
-482 TKANK
+482 
-487 VPGVEAGVE
+487 
-496 AVKKRV
+496 
-502 ETLSG
+502 
-507 EVNTKTPLES
+507 
-517 FEAFK
+517 
-522 TETNGEIQKVKSNV
+522 
-536 LQLSNSVYTK
+536 
-546 SEIDGKLTGAFHYKG
+546 
-561 SVETYAEL
+561 
-569 PKEDL
+569 
-574 QVGDVWN
+574 
-581 VVQPDADHH
+581 
-590 INAGDNVAWN
+590 
-600 GSGWDALCGVVDLSG
+600 
-615 YDTIDQVAQKIADA
+615 
-629 VAPKAD
+629 
-635 KTSVDAELSKKAT
+635 
-648 IEALNE
+648 
-654 HCGSFDQ
+654 
-661 FKTKNQQALDT
+661 
-672 KADQDFVVQQL
+672 
-683 ASKVNAEQH
+683 
-692 EADKKALEAEIN
+692 
-704 KRVDKETYKT
+704 
-714 DKGVIVSELNNKV
+714 
-727 STANFEAAKK
+727 
-737 EIEVALDAKQPA
+737 
-749 GSYVNK
+749 
-755 PEFDQFVVQ
+755 
-764 YGKDKGTFA
+764 
-773 LTAVVDEKLAVKA
+773 
-786 DKTYVNLELAKK
+786 
-798 AEKIHSHVIADT
+798 
-810 EGLVDAL
+810 
-817 AAKVEKETYIA
+817 
-828 DKATFAIKTEVNEA
+828 
-842 LAVKADNEAVKQ
+842 
-854 LKETKVEKNV
+854 
-864 YDAHV
+864 
-869 EATTK
+869 
-874 TLAEKLD
+874 
-881 KTTHE
+881 
-886 AYTNTVTH
+886 
-894 ALGEKLDQSIY
+894 
-905 QADKPTFA
+905 
-913 LKTDLTPLAT
+913 
-923 KAEVEEK
+923 
-930 LAGAVASVYR
+930 
-940 YKGSVATEDE
+940 
-950 LPKEQNVVGDVWNV
+950 
-964 DADGANVAWDGE
+964 
-976 KWDKLGGP
+976 
-984 IDLSAYATIESVDG
+984 
-998 KVAQAKS
+998 
-1005 ELQPKIDA
+1005 
-1013 NKDEIVRVEGKVD
+1013 
-1026 SHDAV
+1026 
-1031 FTKYQQTVDGKF
+1031 
-1043 AQEVVDRDAAIKVE
+1043 
-1057 TDARVAAI
+1057 
-1065 TQEVKDREAAI
+1065 
-1076 EGEKTAREA
+1076 
-1085 AVADVAGKLTTHEQ
+1085 
-1099 AFEAF
+1099 
-1104 KTANTEAITAECAK
+1104 
-1118 VTAAFQAADEAEKAA
+1118 
-1133 REQAVQK
+1133 
-1140 VAGDLTTHSE
+1140 
-1150 ANTAEFAKVR
+1150 
-1160 GEFAAADTQLQEQL
+1160 
-1174 NVKIDAKLAAAD
+1174 
-1186 FDSFKTGQYKTDVD
+1186 
-1200 ALKQAD
+1200 
-1206 ADEAQ
+1206 
-1211 ARQTLD
+1211 

-1491 ENITGLQDALDGKQA
+1491 ENITGLQGALDGKQA

-1661 LQDKLDAKL
+1661 LQDKLGAKL

-1913 PVQYCAFKADGF
+1913 PVQYCAFKADGS

>member
-1 MKKTNQSRMA
+1 MKKTNQPRMA

-253 LGVRIDN
+253 L
-260 AKEQLNASIE
+260 
-270 SVKSYADE
+270 
-278 QLATKQP
+278 
-285 VGDYPEFQK
+285 
-294 FSAGVDPAERKTIQ
+294 
-308 LANADSI
+308 
-315 SGVTTDGRGVNVA
+315 
-328 MVSKWNKV
+328 
-336 DLGSSQVSMNLNSL
+336 
-350 DGQVTINGGKVV
+350 
-362 ATLDDISGSETAT
+362 
-375 NALIDKKIADY
+375 
-386 HKESDA
+386 
-392 KFVSAKTT
+392 
-400 GRHSTVAV
+400 
-408 STADDEVRLSSSETN
+408 
-423 PTGSQGG
+423 
-430 VYVGSQLIQVMTN
+430 
-443 YKPSDR
+443 
-449 KEASLLMITP
+449 
-459 SRFDLKRRDAE
+459 
-470 GQMHE
+470 
-475 IELVDLI
+475 
-482 TKANK
+482 
-487 VPGVEAGVE
+487 
-496 AVKKRV
+496 
-502 ETLSG
+502 
-507 EVNTKTPLES
+507 
-517 FEAFK
+517 
-522 TETNGEIQKVKSNV
+522 
-536 LQLSNSVYTK
+536 
-546 SEIDGKLTGAFHYKG
+546 
-561 SVETYAEL
+561 
-569 PKEDL
+569 
-574 QVGDVWN
+574 
-581 VVQPDADHH
+581 
-590 INAGDNVAWN
+590 
-600 GSGWDALCGVVDLSG
+600 
-615 YDTIDQVAQKIADA
+615 
-629 VAPKAD
+629 
-635 KTSVDAELSKKAT
+635 
-648 IEALNE
+648 
-654 HCGSFDQ
+654 
-661 FKTKNQQALDT
+661 
-672 KADQDFVVQQL
+672 
-683 ASKVNAEQH
+683 
-692 EADKKALEAEIN
+692 
-704 KRVDKETYKT
+704 
-714 DKGVIVSELNNKV
+714 
-727 STANFEAAKK
+727 
-737 EIEVALDAKQPA
+737 
-749 GSYVNK
+749 
-755 PEFDQFVVQ
+755 
-764 YGKDKGTFA
+764 
-773 LTAVVDEKLAVKA
+773 
-786 DKTYVNLELAKK
+786 
-798 AEKIHSHVIADT
+798 
-810 EGLVDAL
+810 
-817 AAKVEKETYIA
+817 
-828 DKATFAIKTEVNEA
+828 
-842 LAVKADNEAVKQ
+842 
-854 LKETKVEKNV
+854 
-864 YDAHV
+864 
-869 EATTK
+869 
-874 TLAEKLD
+874 
-881 KTTHE
+881 
-886 AYTNTVTH
+886 
-894 ALGEKLDQSIY
+894 
-905 QADKPTFA
+905 
-913 LKTDLTPLAT
+913 
-923 KAEVEEK
+923 
-930 LAGAVASVYR
+930 
-940 YKGSVATEDE
+940 
-950 LPKEQNVVGDVWNV
+950 
-964 DADGANVAWDGE
+964 
-976 KWDKLGGP
+976 
-984 IDLSAYATIESVDG
+984 
-998 KVAQAKS
+998 
-1005 ELQPKIDA
+1005 
-1013 NKDEIVRVEGKVD
+1013 
-1026 SHDAV
+1026 
-1031 FTKYQQTVDGKF
+1031 
-1043 AQEVVDRDAAIKVE
+1043 
-1057 TDARVAAI
+1057 
-1065 TQEVKDREAAI
+1065 
-1076 EGEKTAREA
+1076 EA

-1104 KTANTEAITAECAK
+1104 KTTNTEAITAEC
-1118 VTAAFQAADEAEKAA
+1118 
-1133 REQAVQK
+1133 
-1140 VAGDLTTHSE
+1140 
-1150 ANTAEFAKVR
+1150 AKVR
-1160 GEFAAADTQLQEQL
+1160 GEFAAADTQFQEQL

-1186 FDSFKTGQYKTDVD
+1186 F
-1200 ALKQAD
+1200 
-1206 ADEAQ
+1206 
-1211 ARQTLD
+1211 
-1217 TKFETF
+1217 ETF

-1232 AELTKS
+1232 AELTNS
-1238 IGDETSARQDAIIE
+1238 IGDETSARQDAITE

-1388 DQLPTQDQVIGDVYN
+1388 DQLPKQDQVIGDVYN

-1418 DKLGSVINLTPYAT
+1418 DKLGSVINLAPYAT

-1463 KKAEVTKQIEAVDGK
+1463 KKAEVAKQIEAVDGK

-1491 ENITGLQDALDGKQA
+1491 ENIIGLQDALDGKQT

-1576 HDQAYLAIKGKAES
+1576 HDQAYLAIK
-1590 AKVADSVAWANVTGT
+1590 
-1605 ETIAVKS
+1605 
-1612 EVEAVDAKFA
+1612 
-1622 SYTTTA
+1622 
-1628 ALAAEYATKQALADG
+1628 
-1643 LKAKAEAAHTHV
+1643 
-1655 AADITD
+1655 
-1661 LQDKLDAKL
+1661 
-1670 DVGGKAES
+1670 GKAES

-1850 SIVEAAV
+1850 SIVDAAV

-1913 PVQYCAFKADGF
+1913 PVQYCAFKADGS

>member
-194 DKADFGSAQIE
+194 
-205 TNLNA
+205 
-210 KDGIVTIND
+210 
-219 TETVATVKQVGEAAG
+219 
-234 QLNTKFEGKLET
+234 
-246 VNSAIDS
+246 
-253 LGVRIDN
+253 
-260 AKEQLNASIE
+260 
-270 SVKSYADE
+270 
-278 QLATKQP
+278 
-285 VGDYPEFQK
+285 
-294 FSAGVDPAERKTIQ
+294 
-308 LANADSI
+308 
-315 SGVTTDGRGVNVA
+315 
-328 MVSKWNKV
+328 NKV

-350 DGQVTINGGKVV
+350 DGQVTINDGKVV

-615 YDTIDQVAQKIADA
+615 YDTIEQVAQKIADA

-869 EATTK
+869 EATAK

-905 QADKPTFA
+905 QADKSTFA

-1065 TQEVKDREAAI
+1065 TQEVKDRE
-1076 EGEKTAREA
+1076 
-1085 AVADVAGKLTTHEQ
+1085 
-1099 AFEAF
+1099 
-1104 KTANTEAITAECAK
+1104 
-1118 VTAAFQAADEAEKAA
+1118 
-1133 REQAVQK
+1133 
-1140 VAGDLTTHSE
+1140 
-1150 ANTAEFAKVR
+1150 
-1160 GEFAAADTQLQEQL
+1160 
-1174 NVKIDAKLAAAD
+1174 
-1186 FDSFKTGQYKTDVD
+1186 
-1200 ALKQAD
+1200 
-1206 ADEAQ
+1206 
-1211 ARQTLD
+1211 
-1217 TKFETF
+1217 
-1223 KTETYEPKV
+1223 
-1232 AELTKS
+1232 
-1238 IGDETSARQDAIIE
+1238 
-1252 TKNAFKAADE
+1252 
-1262 KVTGEYTKAIEAAKT
+1262 
-1277 EVTTKVTEVEGALN
+1277 
-1291 AYKGSN
+1291 
-1297 DAAVAKVK
+1297 
-1305 TDVTEAFGA
+1305 
-1314 ADQALETKV
+1314 
-1323 TQGYTAA
+1323 AA

-1913 PVQYCAFKADGF
+1913 PVQYCAFKADGS

>member
-1 MKKTNQSRMA
+1 MKKTNQLRMA

-80 GSTIVKE
+80 GSTITKE

-135 SVDAEQK
+135 GVDAEQK

-148 ATLDSKAVKYQEFG
+148 ASLDSKAVKYQEIG

-183 LGVNLAMVSKW
+183 LGVNLVMVSKL
-194 DKADFGSAQIE
+194 D
-205 TNLNA
+205 
-210 KDGIVTIND
+210 
-219 TETVATVKQVGEAAG
+219 
-234 QLNTKFEGKLET
+234 
-246 VNSAIDS
+246 
-253 LGVRIDN
+253 
-260 AKEQLNASIE
+260 
-270 SVKSYADE
+270 
-278 QLATKQP
+278 
-285 VGDYPEFQK
+285 
-294 FSAGVDPAERKTIQ
+294 
-308 LANADSI
+308 
-315 SGVTTDGRGVNVA
+315 
-328 MVSKWNKV
+328 KV
-336 DLGSSQVSMNLNSL
+336 DLGSSQVSMNLNSR
-350 DGQVTINGGKVV
+350 DGQVTINDGKVV
-362 ATLDDISGSETAT
+362 AT
-375 NALIDKKIADY
+375 
-386 HKESDA
+386 
-392 KFVSAKTT
+392 V
-400 GRHSTVAV
+400 
-408 STADDEVRLSSSETN
+408 
-423 PTGSQGG
+423 
-430 VYVGSQLIQVMTN
+430 
-443 YKPSDR
+443 
-449 KEASLLMITP
+449 
-459 SRFDLKRRDAE
+459 
-470 GQMHE
+470 
-475 IELVDLI
+475 
-482 TKANK
+482 
-487 VPGVEAGVE
+487 
-496 AVKKRV
+496 
-502 ETLSG
+502 
-507 EVNTKTPLES
+507 
-517 FEAFK
+517 
-522 TETNGEIQKVKSNV
+522 
-536 LQLSNSVYTK
+536 
-546 SEIDGKLTGAFHYKG
+546 
-561 SVETYAEL
+561 
-569 PKEDL
+569 
-574 QVGDVWN
+574 
-581 VVQPDADHH
+581 
-590 INAGDNVAWN
+590 
-600 GSGWDALCGVVDLSG
+600 
-615 YDTIDQVAQKIADA
+615 
-629 VAPKAD
+629 
-635 KTSVDAELSKKAT
+635 
-648 IEALNE
+648 
-654 HCGSFDQ
+654 
-661 FKTKNQQALDT
+661 
-672 KADQDFVVQQL
+672 
-683 ASKVNAEQH
+683 
-692 EADKKALEAEIN
+692 
-704 KRVDKETYKT
+704 
-714 DKGVIVSELNNKV
+714 
-727 STANFEAAKK
+727 
-737 EIEVALDAKQPA
+737 
-749 GSYVNK
+749 
-755 PEFDQFVVQ
+755 
-764 YGKDKGTFA
+764 
-773 LTAVVDEKLAVKA
+773 
-786 DKTYVNLELAKK
+786 
-798 AEKIHSHVIADT
+798 
-810 EGLVDAL
+810 
-817 AAKVEKETYIA
+817 
-828 DKATFAIKTEVNEA
+828 
-842 LAVKADNEAVKQ
+842 
-854 LKETKVEKNV
+854 
-864 YDAHV
+864 
-869 EATTK
+869 
-874 TLAEKLD
+874 
-881 KTTHE
+881 
-886 AYTNTVTH
+886 
-894 ALGEKLDQSIY
+894 
-905 QADKPTFA
+905 
-913 LKTDLTPLAT
+913 
-923 KAEVEEK
+923 
-930 LAGAVASVYR
+930 
-940 YKGSVATEDE
+940 
-950 LPKEQNVVGDVWNV
+950 
-964 DADGANVAWDGE
+964 
-976 KWDKLGGP
+976 
-984 IDLSAYATIESVDG
+984 ESVDG

-1085 AVADVAGKLTTHEQ
+1085 AVADVAGKLATHEQ

-1160 GEFAAADTQLQEQL
+1160 GEFAAADIQLQEQL

-1238 IGDETSARQDAIIE
+1238 IGDETSARQDAITE

-1277 EVTTKVTEVEGALN
+1277 EVTTKVTEVEGTLN

-1343 LLATKVELEG
+1343 LLATKVELES

-1388 DQLPTQDQVIGDVYN
+1388 DQLPKQDQVVGDVYN

-1418 DKLGSVINLTPYAT
+1418 DKLGSVINLAPYAT
-1432 TEAVEAKI
+1432 TETVEAKI
-1440 TETKQAASE
+1440 AETKQAASE

-1463 KKAEVTKQIEAVDGK
+1463 KKAEVAKQIEAVDGK

-1491 ENITGLQDALDGKQA
+1491 ENITGLQDALDGKQT

-1590 AKVADSVAWANVTGT
+1590 AKVADSVAWTNVTGT
-1605 ETIAVKS
+1605 EAIAVKS

-1622 SYTTTA
+1622 SYTTTE
-1628 ALAAEYATKQALADG
+1628 ALAAEYATKQALTDG

-1780 AKLAT
+1780 AKLVT

-1913 PVQYCAFKADGF
+1913 PVQYCAFKADGS

>member
-162 ENRKTIQLANYDTIS
+162 KNRKTIQLANYDTIS

-183 LGVNLAMVSKW
+183 LGVNLVMVSKW

-350 DGQVTINGGKVV
+350 DGQVTINDGKVV

-615 YDTIDQVAQKIADA
+615 YDTIEQVAQKIADA

-869 EATTK
+869 EATAK

-905 QADKPTFA
+905 QADKSTFA

-1043 AQEVVDRDAAIKVE
+1043 A
-1057 TDARVAAI
+1057 
-1065 TQEVKDREAAI
+1065 
-1076 EGEKTAREA
+1076 
-1085 AVADVAGKLTTHEQ
+1085 
-1099 AFEAF
+1099 
-1104 KTANTEAITAECAK
+1104 
-1118 VTAAFQAADEAEKAA
+1118 
-1133 REQAVQK
+1133 
-1140 VAGDLTTHSE
+1140 
-1150 ANTAEFAKVR
+1150 
-1160 GEFAAADTQLQEQL
+1160 
-1174 NVKIDAKLAAAD
+1174 
-1186 FDSFKTGQYKTDVD
+1186 
-1200 ALKQAD
+1200 
-1206 ADEAQ
+1206 
-1211 ARQTLD
+1211 
-1217 TKFETF
+1217 
-1223 KTETYEPKV
+1223 
-1232 AELTKS
+1232 
-1238 IGDETSARQDAIIE
+1238 
-1252 TKNAFKAADE
+1252 
-1262 KVTGEYTKAIEAAKT
+1262 
-1277 EVTTKVTEVEGALN
+1277 
-1291 AYKGSN
+1291 
-1297 DAAVAKVK
+1297 
-1305 TDVTEAFGA
+1305 
-1314 ADQALETKV
+1314 
-1323 TQGYTAA
+1323 
-1330 VEGEKAAREAAVA
+1330 
-1343 LLATKVELEG
+1343 
-1353 VNATLT
+1353 
-1359 GKFGDYYTKGE
+1359 
-1370 VDGKLASIYRF
+1370 
-1381 KGSVAAE
+1381 
-1388 DQLPTQDQVIGDVYN
+1388 
-1403 VEDTGM
+1403 
-1409 NVAWDGKKW
+1409 
-1418 DKLGSVINLTPYAT
+1418 
-1432 TEAVEAKI
+1432 
-1440 TETKQAASE
+1440 
-1449 ALNQHA
+1449 
-1455 QTAETTYA
+1455 
-1463 KKAEVTKQIEAVDGK
+1463 
-1478 FAGKADKVHTHTI
+1478 GKADKVHTHTI

-1605 ETIAVKS
+1605 EAIAVKS

-1622 SYTTTA
+1622 SYTTTE

-1643 LKAKAEAAHTHV
+1643 LKAKAEAVHTHV

-1730 QALNDKIAVADADGK
+1730 QALNDKIAVVDADGK

-1868 PEPNYTEAAIAN
+1868 PEPNYTEVAIAN

-1913 PVQYCAFKADGF
+1913 PVQYCAFKADGS

-1959 VNKTPLVSPAA
+1959 VNKTPYVRPTA

>member
-87 IDKAVADLVN
+87 IDKVVADLVN

-148 ATLDSKAVKYQEFG
+148 ATLDSKVVKYQEFG
-162 ENRKTIQLANYDTIS
+162 ENRKTIQLANDDTIS

-183 LGVNLAMVSKW
+183 LGVNLAMVSNW

-328 MVSKWNKV
+328 RVSEWNKV

-350 DGQVTINGGKVV
+350 DGQVTINDGKVV

-430 VYVGSQLIQVMTN
+430 VCVGSQLIQVMTN

-615 YDTIDQVAQKIADA
+615 YDTIEQVAQKIADA

-737 EIEVALDAKQPA
+737 EIEAALDAKQPA

-817 AAKVEKETYIA
+817 AAKVEKETYIT

-842 LAVKADNEAVKQ
+842 LAV
-854 LKETKVEKNV
+854 
-864 YDAHV
+864 
-869 EATTK
+869 
-874 TLAEKLD
+874 
-881 KTTHE
+881 
-886 AYTNTVTH
+886 
-894 ALGEKLDQSIY
+894 
-905 QADKPTFA
+905 
-913 LKTDLTPLAT
+913 
-923 KAEVEEK
+923 
-930 LAGAVASVYR
+930 
-940 YKGSVATEDE
+940 
-950 LPKEQNVVGDVWNV
+950 
-964 DADGANVAWDGE
+964 
-976 KWDKLGGP
+976 
-984 IDLSAYATIESVDG
+984 
-998 KVAQAKS
+998 
-1005 ELQPKIDA
+1005 
-1013 NKDEIVRVEGKVD
+1013 
-1026 SHDAV
+1026 
-1031 FTKYQQTVDGKF
+1031 
-1043 AQEVVDRDAAIKVE
+1043 
-1057 TDARVAAI
+1057 
-1065 TQEVKDREAAI
+1065 
-1076 EGEKTAREA
+1076 
-1085 AVADVAGKLTTHEQ
+1085 
-1099 AFEAF
+1099 
-1104 KTANTEAITAECAK
+1104 
-1118 VTAAFQAADEAEKAA
+1118 
-1133 REQAVQK
+1133 
-1140 VAGDLTTHSE
+1140 
-1150 ANTAEFAKVR
+1150 
-1160 GEFAAADTQLQEQL
+1160 
-1174 NVKIDAKLAAAD
+1174 
-1186 FDSFKTGQYKTDVD
+1186 
-1200 ALKQAD
+1200 
-1206 ADEAQ
+1206 
-1211 ARQTLD
+1211 
-1217 TKFETF
+1217 
-1223 KTETYEPKV
+1223 KV

-1238 IGDETSARQDAIIE
+1238 IGDETSARQDAITE

-1353 VNATLT
+1353 VNATLM

-1388 DQLPTQDQVIGDVYN
+1388 DQLPKQDQVIGDVYN

-1463 KKAEVTKQIEAVDGK
+1463 KKAEVAKQI
-1478 FAGKADKVHTHTI
+1478 
-1491 ENITGLQDALDGKQA
+1491 
-1506 VGDYALKSEVK
+1506 
-1517 TVDDKFAG
+1517 
-1525 YTTTEALNGLL
+1525 
-1536 DGKAAVVHTHTVDNV
+1536 
-1551 TGLQAA
+1551 
-1557 LDAKMAASE
+1557 
-1566 AAKFATHDHN
+1566 
-1576 HDQAYLAIKGKAES
+1576 
-1590 AKVADSVAWANVTGT
+1590 
-1605 ETIAVKS
+1605 
-1612 EVEAVDAKFA
+1612 EAVDAKFA
-1622 SYTTTA
+1622 SYTTTE

-1721 AIENVTGLQ
+1721 AIEDVTGLQ
-1730 QALNDKIAVADADGK
+1730 QALDDNIAVADGK

-1821 TAGDKKYATK
+1821 TTGDKKYATK

-1905 STGKDYKI
+1905 NTGKDYKI
-1913 PVQYCAFKADGF
+1913 PVQYCAFKADGS

>member
-194 DKADFGSAQIE
+194 
-205 TNLNA
+205 
-210 KDGIVTIND
+210 
-219 TETVATVKQVGEAAG
+219 
-234 QLNTKFEGKLET
+234 
-246 VNSAIDS
+246 
-253 LGVRIDN
+253 
-260 AKEQLNASIE
+260 
-270 SVKSYADE
+270 
-278 QLATKQP
+278 
-285 VGDYPEFQK
+285 
-294 FSAGVDPAERKTIQ
+294 
-308 LANADSI
+308 
-315 SGVTTDGRGVNVA
+315 
-328 MVSKWNKV
+328 NKV

-350 DGQVTINGGKVV
+350 DGQVTINDGKVV

-615 YDTIDQVAQKIADA
+615 YDTIEQVAQKIADA

-683 ASKVNAEQH
+683 ASKVNTEQH

-869 EATTK
+869 EATAK

-905 QADKPTFA
+905 QADKSTFA

-930 LAGAVASVYR
+930 LTGAVASVYR

-1065 TQEVKDREAAI
+1065 AQEVKDREAAI

-1099 AFEAF
+1099 AFETF

-1174 NVKIDAKLAAAD
+1174 SVKIDAKLAAAD

-1238 IGDETSARQDAIIE
+1238 IGDETSARQDAITE

-1277 EVTTKVTEVEGALN
+1277 EVTTKVTAVEGALN

-1359 GKFGDYYTKGE
+1359 GKFGDYYTKSE
-1370 VDGKLASIYRF
+1370 VDGKVSSVYRY
-1381 KGSVAAE
+1381 KGSVANEQA
-1388 DQLPTQDQVIGDVYN
+1388 LPKDSQVTGDVYN
-1403 VEDTGM
+1403 VDDTGM

-1418 DKLGSVINLTPYAT
+1418 DKLGSVVNLTPYAT

-1463 KKAEVTKQIEAVDGK
+1463 KKAEVAKQIEAVDGK

-1590 AKVADSVAWANVTGT
+1590 AKVADSVAW
-1605 ETIAVKS
+1605 
-1612 EVEAVDAKFA
+1612 
-1622 SYTTTA
+1622 
-1628 ALAAEYATKQALADG
+1628 
-1643 LKAKAEAAHTHV
+1643 
-1655 AADITD
+1655 
-1661 LQDKLDAKL
+1661 
-1670 DVGGKAES
+1670 
-1678 AKVADS
+1678 
-1684 VAWTSVTGTEGVA
+1684 TSVTGTEGVA

-1730 QALNDKIAVADADGK
+1730 QALDDKIAVADADGK

-1913 PVQYCAFKADGF
+1913 PVQYCAFKADGS

>member
-11 DNYTSMSWGRGDKL
+11 DNYTSMSWGCGDKL

-162 ENRKTIQLANYDTIS
+162 EDRKTIQLANYDTIS

-183 LGVNLAMVSKW
+183 LGVNLV
-194 DKADFGSAQIE
+194 
-205 TNLNA
+205 
-210 KDGIVTIND
+210 
-219 TETVATVKQVGEAAG
+219 
-234 QLNTKFEGKLET
+234 
-246 VNSAIDS
+246 
-253 LGVRIDN
+253 
-260 AKEQLNASIE
+260 
-270 SVKSYADE
+270 
-278 QLATKQP
+278 
-285 VGDYPEFQK
+285 
-294 FSAGVDPAERKTIQ
+294 
-308 LANADSI
+308 
-315 SGVTTDGRGVNVA
+315 

-350 DGQVTINGGKVV
+350 DGQVTINDGKVV

-400 GRHSTVAV
+400 GQHSTVAV

-459 SRFDLKRRDAE
+459 SRFDLKRCDAE

-502 ETLSG
+502 ETLGG

-561 SVETYAEL
+561 SVETYA
-569 PKEDL
+569 D
-574 QVGDVWN
+574 
-581 VVQPDADHH
+581 
-590 INAGDNVAWN
+590 
-600 GSGWDALCGVVDLSG
+600 
-615 YDTIDQVAQKIADA
+615 
-629 VAPKAD
+629 
-635 KTSVDAELSKKAT
+635 
-648 IEALNE
+648 
-654 HCGSFDQ
+654 
-661 FKTKNQQALDT
+661 
-672 KADQDFVVQQL
+672 
-683 ASKVNAEQH
+683 
-692 EADKKALEAEIN
+692 
-704 KRVDKETYKT
+704 
-714 DKGVIVSELNNKV
+714 
-727 STANFEAAKK
+727 
-737 EIEVALDAKQPA
+737 
-749 GSYVNK
+749 
-755 PEFDQFVVQ
+755 
-764 YGKDKGTFA
+764 
-773 LTAVVDEKLAVKA
+773 
-786 DKTYVNLELAKK
+786 
-798 AEKIHSHVIADT
+798 
-810 EGLVDAL
+810 
-817 AAKVEKETYIA
+817 
-828 DKATFAIKTEVNEA
+828 
-842 LAVKADNEAVKQ
+842 
-854 LKETKVEKNV
+854 
-864 YDAHV
+864 
-869 EATTK
+869 
-874 TLAEKLD
+874 
-881 KTTHE
+881 
-886 AYTNTVTH
+886 
-894 ALGEKLDQSIY
+894 
-905 QADKPTFA
+905 
-913 LKTDLTPLAT
+913 
-923 KAEVEEK
+923 
-930 LAGAVASVYR
+930 
-940 YKGSVATEDE
+940 
-950 LPKEQNVVGDVWNV
+950 
-964 DADGANVAWDGE
+964 
-976 KWDKLGGP
+976 
-984 IDLSAYATIESVDG
+984 
-998 KVAQAKS
+998 
-1005 ELQPKIDA
+1005 
-1013 NKDEIVRVEGKVD
+1013 
-1026 SHDAV
+1026 
-1031 FTKYQQTVDGKF
+1031 
-1043 AQEVVDRDAAIKVE
+1043 
-1057 TDARVAAI
+1057 
-1065 TQEVKDREAAI
+1065 
-1076 EGEKTAREA
+1076 
-1085 AVADVAGKLTTHEQ
+1085 
-1099 AFEAF
+1099 
-1104 KTANTEAITAECAK
+1104 
-1118 VTAAFQAADEAEKAA
+1118 
-1133 REQAVQK
+1133 
-1140 VAGDLTTHSE
+1140 
-1150 ANTAEFAKVR
+1150 
-1160 GEFAAADTQLQEQL
+1160 
-1174 NVKIDAKLAAAD
+1174 
-1186 FDSFKTGQYKTDVD
+1186 
-1200 ALKQAD
+1200 
-1206 ADEAQ
+1206 
-1211 ARQTLD
+1211 
-1217 TKFETF
+1217 
-1223 KTETYEPKV
+1223 
-1232 AELTKS
+1232 
-1238 IGDETSARQDAIIE
+1238 
-1252 TKNAFKAADE
+1252 
-1262 KVTGEYTKAIEAAKT
+1262 
-1277 EVTTKVTEVEGALN
+1277 
-1291 AYKGSN
+1291 
-1297 DAAVAKVK
+1297 
-1305 TDVTEAFGA
+1305 
-1314 ADQALETKV
+1314 
-1323 TQGYTAA
+1323 
-1330 VEGEKAAREAAVA
+1330 
-1343 LLATKVELEG
+1343 
-1353 VNATLT
+1353 
-1359 GKFGDYYTKGE
+1359 
-1370 VDGKLASIYRF
+1370 
-1381 KGSVAAE
+1381 
-1388 DQLPTQDQVIGDVYN
+1388 LPTQDQVIGDVYN

-1418 DKLGSVINLTPYAT
+1418 DNLGSVINLTPYAT

-1590 AKVADSVAWANVTGT
+1590 AKVADSVAWTNVTGT

-1684 VAWTSVTGTEGVA
+1684 VAWTNVTGTEGVA

-1831 TELNGYQPKG
+1831 TE
-1841 DYVAKTEVN
+1841 VN

-1868 PEPNYTEAAIAN
+1868 PEPNYTETAIAN

-1913 PVQYCAFKADGF
+1913 PVQYCAFKADGS

>member
-162 ENRKTIQLANYDTIS
+162 ENRKTIQLANYDIIS

-260 AKEQLNASIE
+260 TKEQLNASIE

-350 DGQVTINGGKVV
+350 DGQVTINDGKVV

-615 YDTIDQVAQKIADA
+615 YDTIEQVAQKIADA

-683 ASKVNAEQH
+683 ASKVNTEQH

-869 EATTK
+869 EATAK

-905 QADKPTFA
+905 QADKSTFA

-940 YKGSVATEDE
+940 Y
-950 LPKEQNVVGDVWNV
+950 
-964 DADGANVAWDGE
+964 
-976 KWDKLGGP
+976 
-984 IDLSAYATIESVDG
+984 
-998 KVAQAKS
+998 
-1005 ELQPKIDA
+1005 
-1013 NKDEIVRVEGKVD
+1013 
-1026 SHDAV
+1026 
-1031 FTKYQQTVDGKF
+1031 
-1043 AQEVVDRDAAIKVE
+1043 
-1057 TDARVAAI
+1057 
-1065 TQEVKDREAAI
+1065 
-1076 EGEKTAREA
+1076 
-1085 AVADVAGKLTTHEQ
+1085 
-1099 AFEAF
+1099 
-1104 KTANTEAITAECAK
+1104 
-1118 VTAAFQAADEAEKAA
+1118 
-1133 REQAVQK
+1133 
-1140 VAGDLTTHSE
+1140 
-1150 ANTAEFAKVR
+1150 
-1160 GEFAAADTQLQEQL
+1160 
-1174 NVKIDAKLAAAD
+1174 
-1186 FDSFKTGQYKTDVD
+1186 
-1200 ALKQAD
+1200 
-1206 ADEAQ
+1206 
-1211 ARQTLD
+1211 
-1217 TKFETF
+1217 
-1223 KTETYEPKV
+1223 
-1232 AELTKS
+1232 
-1238 IGDETSARQDAIIE
+1238 
-1252 TKNAFKAADE
+1252 
-1262 KVTGEYTKAIEAAKT
+1262 
-1277 EVTTKVTEVEGALN
+1277 
-1291 AYKGSN
+1291 
-1297 DAAVAKVK
+1297 
-1305 TDVTEAFGA
+1305 
-1314 ADQALETKV
+1314 
-1323 TQGYTAA
+1323 
-1330 VEGEKAAREAAVA
+1330 
-1343 LLATKVELEG
+1343 
-1353 VNATLT
+1353 
-1359 GKFGDYYTKGE
+1359 
-1370 VDGKLASIYRF
+1370 

-1463 KKAEVTKQIEAVDGK
+1463 KKAEVAKQIEAVDGK

-1605 ETIAVKS
+1605 EAIAVKS

-1622 SYTTTA
+1622 SYTTTE

-1643 LKAKAEAAHTHV
+1643 LKAKAEAVHTHV

-1730 QALNDKIAVADADGK
+1730 QALDDKIAVADADGK

-1831 TELNGYQPKG
+1831 DELSGYQPKG

-1857 KAPVFVNIPLR
+1857 KAPVFVNIPLI

-1913 PVQYCAFKADGF
+1913 PVQYCAFKADGS

-1945 KITIAL
+1945 KITIVL

>member
-234 QLNTKFEGKLET
+234 QLNTKFE
-246 VNSAIDS
+246 
-253 LGVRIDN
+253 
-260 AKEQLNASIE
+260 
-270 SVKSYADE
+270 
-278 QLATKQP
+278 
-285 VGDYPEFQK
+285 
-294 FSAGVDPAERKTIQ
+294 
-308 LANADSI
+308 
-315 SGVTTDGRGVNVA
+315 
-328 MVSKWNKV
+328 
-336 DLGSSQVSMNLNSL
+336 
-350 DGQVTINGGKVV
+350 
-362 ATLDDISGSETAT
+362 
-375 NALIDKKIADY
+375 
-386 HKESDA
+386 
-392 KFVSAKTT
+392 
-400 GRHSTVAV
+400 
-408 STADDEVRLSSSETN
+408 
-423 PTGSQGG
+423 
-430 VYVGSQLIQVMTN
+430 
-443 YKPSDR
+443 
-449 KEASLLMITP
+449 
-459 SRFDLKRRDAE
+459 
-470 GQMHE
+470 
-475 IELVDLI
+475 
-482 TKANK
+482 
-487 VPGVEAGVE
+487 
-496 AVKKRV
+496 
-502 ETLSG
+502 
-507 EVNTKTPLES
+507 
-517 FEAFK
+517 
-522 TETNGEIQKVKSNV
+522 
-536 LQLSNSVYTK
+536 
-546 SEIDGKLTGAFHYKG
+546 
-561 SVETYAEL
+561 
-569 PKEDL
+569 
-574 QVGDVWN
+574 
-581 VVQPDADHH
+581 
-590 INAGDNVAWN
+590 
-600 GSGWDALCGVVDLSG
+600 
-615 YDTIDQVAQKIADA
+615 
-629 VAPKAD
+629 
-635 KTSVDAELSKKAT
+635 
-648 IEALNE
+648 
-654 HCGSFDQ
+654 
-661 FKTKNQQALDT
+661 
-672 KADQDFVVQQL
+672 
-683 ASKVNAEQH
+683 
-692 EADKKALEAEIN
+692 
-704 KRVDKETYKT
+704 
-714 DKGVIVSELNNKV
+714 
-727 STANFEAAKK
+727 
-737 EIEVALDAKQPA
+737 
-749 GSYVNK
+749 
-755 PEFDQFVVQ
+755 
-764 YGKDKGTFA
+764 
-773 LTAVVDEKLAVKA
+773 
-786 DKTYVNLELAKK
+786 
-798 AEKIHSHVIADT
+798 
-810 EGLVDAL
+810 
-817 AAKVEKETYIA
+817 
-828 DKATFAIKTEVNEA
+828 
-842 LAVKADNEAVKQ
+842 
-854 LKETKVEKNV
+854 
-864 YDAHV
+864 
-869 EATTK
+869 
-874 TLAEKLD
+874 
-881 KTTHE
+881 
-886 AYTNTVTH
+886 
-894 ALGEKLDQSIY
+894 
-905 QADKPTFA
+905 
-913 LKTDLTPLAT
+913 
-923 KAEVEEK
+923 
-930 LAGAVASVYR
+930 
-940 YKGSVATEDE
+940 
-950 LPKEQNVVGDVWNV
+950 
-964 DADGANVAWDGE
+964 
-976 KWDKLGGP
+976 
-984 IDLSAYATIESVDG
+984 
-998 KVAQAKS
+998 
-1005 ELQPKIDA
+1005 
-1013 NKDEIVRVEGKVD
+1013 
-1026 SHDAV
+1026 
-1031 FTKYQQTVDGKF
+1031 
-1043 AQEVVDRDAAIKVE
+1043 
-1057 TDARVAAI
+1057 
-1065 TQEVKDREAAI
+1065 
-1076 EGEKTAREA
+1076 
-1085 AVADVAGKLTTHEQ
+1085 
-1099 AFEAF
+1099 
-1104 KTANTEAITAECAK
+1104 
-1118 VTAAFQAADEAEKAA
+1118 
-1133 REQAVQK
+1133 
-1140 VAGDLTTHSE
+1140 
-1150 ANTAEFAKVR
+1150 
-1160 GEFAAADTQLQEQL
+1160 
-1174 NVKIDAKLAAAD
+1174 
-1186 FDSFKTGQYKTDVD
+1186 
-1200 ALKQAD
+1200 
-1206 ADEAQ
+1206 
-1211 ARQTLD
+1211 
-1217 TKFETF
+1217 TF

-1238 IGDETSARQDAIIE
+1238 IGDETSARQDAITE

-1463 KKAEVTKQIEAVDGK
+1463 KKAEVAKQIEAVDGK

-1536 DGKAAVVHTHTVDNV
+1536 DSKAAVVHTHTVDNV

-1605 ETIAVKS
+1605 EAIAVKS

-1622 SYTTTA
+1622 SYTTTE

-1643 LKAKAEAAHTHV
+1643 LKAKAEAVHTHV

-1913 PVQYCAFKADGF
+1913 PVQYCAFKADGS
-1925 NDIILMTVGLDTAN
+1925 NDIILMTVGLDTTN

>member
-162 ENRKTIQLANYDTIS
+162 DENRKTIQLANYDTIS

-183 LGVNLAMVSKW
+183 LGVNLV
-194 DKADFGSAQIE
+194 
-205 TNLNA
+205 
-210 KDGIVTIND
+210 
-219 TETVATVKQVGEAAG
+219 
-234 QLNTKFEGKLET
+234 
-246 VNSAIDS
+246 
-253 LGVRIDN
+253 
-260 AKEQLNASIE
+260 
-270 SVKSYADE
+270 
-278 QLATKQP
+278 
-285 VGDYPEFQK
+285 
-294 FSAGVDPAERKTIQ
+294 
-308 LANADSI
+308 
-315 SGVTTDGRGVNVA
+315 

-350 DGQVTINGGKVV
+350 DGQVTINDGKVV

-615 YDTIDQVAQKIADA
+615 YDTIEQVAQKIADA

-635 KTSVDAELSKKAT
+635 KTSVDVELSKKAT

-869 EATTK
+869 EATAK

-905 QADKPTFA
+905 QADKSTFA

-1099 AFEAF
+1099 AFETF

-1238 IGDETSARQDAIIE
+1238 IGDETSARQDAITE

-1330 VEGEKAAREAAVA
+1330 VEGEKAAREAVVA

-1388 DQLPTQDQVIGDVYN
+1388 DQLPKQDQVIGDVYN

-1440 TETKQAASE
+1440 AETKQAASE

-1566 AAKFATHDHN
+1566 AAKFATRDHN

-1622 SYTTTA
+1622 SYTTTE

-1730 QALNDKIAVADADGK
+1730 QALDDKIAVADADGK

-1806 NTADLGQLLDSKLDT
+1806 NTTDLGQLLGSKLDT

-1913 PVQYCAFKADGF
+1913 PVQYCAFKADGS

-1959 VNKTPLVSPAA
+1959 INKTPLVSPAA

>member
-1 MKKTNQSRMA
+1 MKKTNQPRMA

-183 LGVNLAMVSKW
+183 LGVNLAMVSK
-194 DKADFGSAQIE
+194 
-205 TNLNA
+205 L
-210 KDGIVTIND
+210 
-219 TETVATVKQVGEAAG
+219 
-234 QLNTKFEGKLET
+234 
-246 VNSAIDS
+246 
-253 LGVRIDN
+253 
-260 AKEQLNASIE
+260 
-270 SVKSYADE
+270 
-278 QLATKQP
+278 
-285 VGDYPEFQK
+285 
-294 FSAGVDPAERKTIQ
+294 
-308 LANADSI
+308 
-315 SGVTTDGRGVNVA
+315 
-328 MVSKWNKV
+328 NKV

-350 DGQVTINGGKVV
+350 DGQVTINNGEVV

-408 STADDEVRLSSSETN
+408 STADDEVRLSSTETN

-482 TKANK
+482 TKANM

-615 YDTIDQVAQKIADA
+615 YDTIEQVAQKIADA

-635 KTSVDAELSKKAT
+635 KTYVDGELSKKAT

-661 FKTKNQQALDT
+661 FKTKNQQALDV

-869 EATTK
+869 EATAK

-905 QADKPTFA
+905 QADKSTFA

-1065 TQEVKDREAAI
+1065 AQEVKDRE
-1076 EGEKTAREA
+1076 
-1085 AVADVAGKLTTHEQ
+1085 
-1099 AFEAF
+1099 
-1104 KTANTEAITAECAK
+1104 
-1118 VTAAFQAADEAEKAA
+1118 AADEAEKAA

-1150 ANTAEFAKVR
+1150 TNTAEFAKVR

-1223 KTETYEPKV
+1223 KTETYELKV
-1232 AELTKS
+1232 AELAKS
-1238 IGDETSARQDAIIE
+1238 IGDEASARQAAITE
-1252 TKNAFKAADE
+1252 TTNAFKAADE
-1262 KVTGEYTKAIEAAKT
+1262 KLTGEYTKAIEAAKT

-1314 ADQALETKV
+1314 ADQALEAKV

-1330 VEGEKAAREAAVA
+1330 VEGEKAAREAAIA

-1353 VNATLT
+1353 VNTTLT

-1388 DQLPTQDQVIGDVYN
+1388 DQLPKQDQVIGDVYN

-1463 KKAEVTKQIEAVDGK
+1463 KKAEVAKQIEAVDGK

-1605 ETIAVKS
+1605 EAIAVKS

-1622 SYTTTA
+1622 SYTTTE

-1684 VAWTSVTGTEGVA
+1684 VAWTSVTGTDGVA

-1709 EASKFAQASHVH
+1709 EASKFAQATHVH
-1721 AIENVTGLQ
+1721 TIENVTGLQ

-1905 STGKDYKI
+1905 STSKDYKI
-1913 PVQYCAFKADGF
+1913 PVQYCAFKADGS

-1959 VNKTPLVSPAA
+1959 INKTPIVSPAA

>member
-1 MKKTNQSRMA
+1 MA

-350 DGQVTINGGKVV
+350 DGQVTINDGKVV

-615 YDTIDQVAQKIADA
+615 YDTIEQVAQKIADA

-737 EIEVALDAKQPA
+737 EIEVALDAKQPV

-786 DKTYVNLELAKK
+786 DKTYVNLELVKK

-869 EATTK
+869 EATAK

-905 QADKPTFA
+905 QADKSTFA

-1043 AQEVVDRDAAIKVE
+1043 A
-1057 TDARVAAI
+1057 
-1065 TQEVKDREAAI
+1065 
-1076 EGEKTAREA
+1076 
-1085 AVADVAGKLTTHEQ
+1085 
-1099 AFEAF
+1099 
-1104 KTANTEAITAECAK
+1104 
-1118 VTAAFQAADEAEKAA
+1118 
-1133 REQAVQK
+1133 
-1140 VAGDLTTHSE
+1140 
-1150 ANTAEFAKVR
+1150 
-1160 GEFAAADTQLQEQL
+1160 
-1174 NVKIDAKLAAAD
+1174 
-1186 FDSFKTGQYKTDVD
+1186 
-1200 ALKQAD
+1200 
-1206 ADEAQ
+1206 
-1211 ARQTLD
+1211 
-1217 TKFETF
+1217 
-1223 KTETYEPKV
+1223 
-1232 AELTKS
+1232 
-1238 IGDETSARQDAIIE
+1238 
-1252 TKNAFKAADE
+1252 
-1262 KVTGEYTKAIEAAKT
+1262 
-1277 EVTTKVTEVEGALN
+1277 
-1291 AYKGSN
+1291 
-1297 DAAVAKVK
+1297 
-1305 TDVTEAFGA
+1305 
-1314 ADQALETKV
+1314 
-1323 TQGYTAA
+1323 
-1330 VEGEKAAREAAVA
+1330 
-1343 LLATKVELEG
+1343 
-1353 VNATLT
+1353 
-1359 GKFGDYYTKGE
+1359 
-1370 VDGKLASIYRF
+1370 
-1381 KGSVAAE
+1381 
-1388 DQLPTQDQVIGDVYN
+1388 
-1403 VEDTGM
+1403 
-1409 NVAWDGKKW
+1409 
-1418 DKLGSVINLTPYAT
+1418 
-1432 TEAVEAKI
+1432 
-1440 TETKQAASE
+1440 
-1449 ALNQHA
+1449 
-1455 QTAETTYA
+1455 
-1463 KKAEVTKQIEAVDGK
+1463 
-1478 FAGKADKVHTHTI
+1478 GKADKVHTHTI

-1605 ETIAVKS
+1605 EAIAVKS

-1622 SYTTTA
+1622 SYMTTE

-1709 EASKFAQASHVH
+1709 EASKFAQVSHVH

-1745 YALKSAITGLA
+1745 YALKSSITGLA

-1821 TAGDKKYATK
+1821 AAGDKKYATK

-1913 PVQYCAFKADGF
+1913 PVQYCAFKADGS

>member
-1 MKKTNQSRMA
+1 MKKPNQSRMA

-116 GDAIDA
+116 GDAIYA

-162 ENRKTIQLANYDTIS
+162 TNRKTIQLANYDTIS

-183 LGVNLAMVSKW
+183 LGVNLVMVSKW

-328 MVSKWNKV
+328 MVSQWNKV
-336 DLGSSQVSMNLNSL
+336 NLGSSQVSMNLNSL
-350 DGQVTINGGKVV
+350 DGQVTINDGKVV

-400 GRHSTVAV
+400 GQHSTVAV

-496 AVKKRV
+496 AVKNRV

-546 SEIDGKLTGAFHYKG
+546 SEI
-561 SVETYAEL
+561 
-569 PKEDL
+569 
-574 QVGDVWN
+574 
-581 VVQPDADHH
+581 
-590 INAGDNVAWN
+590 
-600 GSGWDALCGVVDLSG
+600 
-615 YDTIDQVAQKIADA
+615 
-629 VAPKAD
+629 
-635 KTSVDAELSKKAT
+635 
-648 IEALNE
+648 
-654 HCGSFDQ
+654 
-661 FKTKNQQALDT
+661 
-672 KADQDFVVQQL
+672 
-683 ASKVNAEQH
+683 
-692 EADKKALEAEIN
+692 
-704 KRVDKETYKT
+704 
-714 DKGVIVSELNNKV
+714 
-727 STANFEAAKK
+727 
-737 EIEVALDAKQPA
+737 
-749 GSYVNK
+749 
-755 PEFDQFVVQ
+755 
-764 YGKDKGTFA
+764 
-773 LTAVVDEKLAVKA
+773 
-786 DKTYVNLELAKK
+786 
-798 AEKIHSHVIADT
+798 
-810 EGLVDAL
+810 
-817 AAKVEKETYIA
+817 
-828 DKATFAIKTEVNEA
+828 
-842 LAVKADNEAVKQ
+842 
-854 LKETKVEKNV
+854 
-864 YDAHV
+864 
-869 EATTK
+869 
-874 TLAEKLD
+874 
-881 KTTHE
+881 
-886 AYTNTVTH
+886 
-894 ALGEKLDQSIY
+894 
-905 QADKPTFA
+905 
-913 LKTDLTPLAT
+913 
-923 KAEVEEK
+923 
-930 LAGAVASVYR
+930 
-940 YKGSVATEDE
+940 
-950 LPKEQNVVGDVWNV
+950 
-964 DADGANVAWDGE
+964 
-976 KWDKLGGP
+976 
-984 IDLSAYATIESVDG
+984 DG

-1065 TQEVKDREAAI
+1065 AQEVKDREAAI

-1099 AFEAF
+1099 AFETF

-1200 ALKQAD
+1200 DLKQAD

-1238 IGDETSARQDAIIE
+1238 IGDETSARQDAITE

-1463 KKAEVTKQIEAVDGK
+1463 KKAEVAKQIEAVDGK

-1605 ETIAVKS
+1605 EAIAVKS

-1622 SYTTTA
+1622 SYMTTE

-1655 AADITD
+1655 AVDITD

-1721 AIENVTGLQ
+1721 TIENVTGLQ

-1857 KAPVFVNIPLR
+1857 KAPVFVNIPLKL
-1868 PEPNYTEAAIAN
+1868 EPNYTEAAIAN

-1913 PVQYCAFKADGF
+1913 PVQYCAFKADGS
-1925 NDIILMTVGLDTAN
+1925 NDIILRTVGLDTSN
-1939 DEVCKY
+1939 YEVCKY
-1945 KITIAL
+1945 NITIAL

-1959 VNKTPLVSPAA
+1959 VNITPLASLAA

>member
-1 MKKTNQSRMA
+1 MKKTNQPRMA

-260 AKEQLNASIE
+260 VKEQLNASIE

-350 DGQVTINGGKVV
+350 DGQVTINDGKVV

-574 QVGDVWN
+574 QIGDVWN
-581 VVQPDADHH
+581 VVQPDVDHH

-615 YDTIDQVAQKIADA
+615 YDTIEQVAQKIADA

-737 EIEVALDAKQPA
+737 EIEVALDTKQPA

-905 QADKPTFA
+905 QADKSTFA

-923 KAEVEEK
+923 KADVEEK

-984 IDLSAYATIESVDG
+984 IDLSAYATIESVYG

-1104 KTANTEAITAECAK
+1104 KTTNTEAITAEC
-1118 VTAAFQAADEAEKAA
+1118 
-1133 REQAVQK
+1133 
-1140 VAGDLTTHSE
+1140 
-1150 ANTAEFAKVR
+1150 AKVR

-1186 FDSFKTGQYKTDVD
+1186 F
-1200 ALKQAD
+1200 
-1206 ADEAQ
+1206 
-1211 ARQTLD
+1211 
-1217 TKFETF
+1217 ETF

-1232 AELTKS
+1232 AELTNS
-1238 IGDETSARQDAIIE
+1238 IGDETSARQDAITE

-1359 GKFGDYYTKGE
+1359 DKFGDYYTKGE

-1381 KGSVAAE
+1381 KGSVDAE
-1388 DQLPTQDQVIGDVYN
+1388 DQLPKQDQVIGDVYN

-1418 DKLGSVINLTPYAT
+1418 DKLGSVINLAPYAT

-1455 QTAETTYA
+1455 QSAETTYA

-1605 ETIAVKS
+1605 EAIAVKS

-1622 SYTTTA
+1622 SYTTTE

-1661 LQDKLDAKL
+1661 LQDKFDAKL

-1684 VAWTSVTGTEGVA
+1684 VAWTGVTGTEGVA

-1730 QALNDKIAVADADGK
+1730 QALDDKIAVADADGK

-1806 NTADLGQLLDSKLDT
+1806 NTTDLGQLLDSKLDT
-1821 TAGDKKYATK
+1821 TAGDKKYAAK

-1913 PVQYCAFKADGF
+1913 PVQYCAFKADGS

>member
-37 DSNENEL
+37 DINENEL
-44 VDLTTTTIPKIVSD
+44 VNLTTTTIPKIVSD

-177 GVTTKG
+177 GVTTDG
-183 LGVNLAMVSKW
+183 QGVNLV
-194 DKADFGSAQIE
+194 
-205 TNLNA
+205 
-210 KDGIVTIND
+210 
-219 TETVATVKQVGEAAG
+219 
-234 QLNTKFEGKLET
+234 
-246 VNSAIDS
+246 
-253 LGVRIDN
+253 
-260 AKEQLNASIE
+260 
-270 SVKSYADE
+270 
-278 QLATKQP
+278 
-285 VGDYPEFQK
+285 
-294 FSAGVDPAERKTIQ
+294 
-308 LANADSI
+308 
-315 SGVTTDGRGVNVA
+315 

-350 DGQVTINGGKVV
+350 DGQVTINDGKVV

-400 GRHSTVAV
+400 GQHSTVDV

-615 YDTIDQVAQKIADA
+615 YDTIEQVAQKIADA

-704 KRVDKETYKT
+704 KRVNKEAYKT
-714 DKGVIVSELNNKV
+714 DKGAIVSELNNKV

-869 EATTK
+869 EATAN

-905 QADKPTFA
+905 QADKSTFA

-940 YKGSVATEDE
+940 YKGSVA
-950 LPKEQNVVGDVWNV
+950 
-964 DADGANVAWDGE
+964 
-976 KWDKLGGP
+976 
-984 IDLSAYATIESVDG
+984 
-998 KVAQAKS
+998 
-1005 ELQPKIDA
+1005 
-1013 NKDEIVRVEGKVD
+1013 
-1026 SHDAV
+1026 
-1031 FTKYQQTVDGKF
+1031 
-1043 AQEVVDRDAAIKVE
+1043 
-1057 TDARVAAI
+1057 
-1065 TQEVKDREAAI
+1065 
-1076 EGEKTAREA
+1076 
-1085 AVADVAGKLTTHEQ
+1085 
-1099 AFEAF
+1099 
-1104 KTANTEAITAECAK
+1104 
-1118 VTAAFQAADEAEKAA
+1118 
-1133 REQAVQK
+1133 
-1140 VAGDLTTHSE
+1140 
-1150 ANTAEFAKVR
+1150 
-1160 GEFAAADTQLQEQL
+1160 
-1174 NVKIDAKLAAAD
+1174 
-1186 FDSFKTGQYKTDVD
+1186 
-1200 ALKQAD
+1200 
-1206 ADEAQ
+1206 
-1211 ARQTLD
+1211 
-1217 TKFETF
+1217 
-1223 KTETYEPKV
+1223 
-1232 AELTKS
+1232 
-1238 IGDETSARQDAIIE
+1238 
-1252 TKNAFKAADE
+1252 
-1262 KVTGEYTKAIEAAKT
+1262 
-1277 EVTTKVTEVEGALN
+1277 
-1291 AYKGSN
+1291 
-1297 DAAVAKVK
+1297 
-1305 TDVTEAFGA
+1305 
-1314 ADQALETKV
+1314 
-1323 TQGYTAA
+1323 
-1330 VEGEKAAREAAVA
+1330 
-1343 LLATKVELEG
+1343 
-1353 VNATLT
+1353 
-1359 GKFGDYYTKGE
+1359 
-1370 VDGKLASIYRF
+1370 
-1381 KGSVAAE
+1381 AE
-1388 DQLPTQDQVIGDVYN
+1388 DQLPKQDQVIGDVYN

-1506 VGDYALKSEVK
+1506 VGDYALNSEVK

-1605 ETIAVKS
+1605 EAIAVKS

-1622 SYTTTA
+1622 SYMTTE
-1628 ALAAEYATKQALADG
+1628 ALDAEYATKQALADG

-1730 QALNDKIAVADADGK
+1730 QALNDKIAVADADDK
-1745 YALKSAITGLA
+1745 YALKSSITGLA

-1821 TAGDKKYATK
+1821 AAGDKKYATK

-1857 KAPVFVNIPLR
+1857 KAPVFVNIPLSL
-1868 PEPNYTEAAIAN
+1868 EPNYTEAAIAN

-1913 PVQYCAFKADGF
+1913 PVQYCAFKADGS
-1925 NDIILMTVGLDTAN
+1925 NDIILMAVGLDTAN
-1939 DEVCKY
+1939 DEVYKY

-1959 VNKTPLVSPAA
+1959 VNTTPLVSPAA

>member
-1 MKKTNQSRMA
+1 MLMA
-11 DNYTSMSWGRGDKL
+11 LML
-25 YASDLTKMSRQV
+25 
-37 DSNENEL
+37 
-44 VDLTTTTIPKIVSD
+44 
-58 VASNKS
+58 
-64 TLDEFA
+64 
-70 PKVAKIDVPE
+70 
-80 GSTIVKE
+80 
-87 IDKAVADLVN
+87 
-97 GAPETLDT
+97 
-105 IKEVADAIEQN
+105 
-116 GDAIDA
+116 
-122 LNDIVT
+122 
-128 KNKVAID
+128 
-135 SVDAEQK
+135 
-142 ATAEKL
+142 
-148 ATLDSKAVKYQEFG
+148 
-162 ENRKTIQLANYDTIS
+162 
-177 GVTTKG
+177 
-183 LGVNLAMVSKW
+183 LGM
-194 DKADFGSAQIE
+194 
-205 TNLNA
+205 
-210 KDGIVTIND
+210 
-219 TETVATVKQVGEAAG
+219 
-234 QLNTKFEGKLET
+234 
-246 VNSAIDS
+246 
-253 LGVRIDN
+253 
-260 AKEQLNASIE
+260 
-270 SVKSYADE
+270 VKS
-278 QLATKQP
+278 
-285 VGDYPEFQK
+285 
-294 FSAGVDPAERKTIQ
+294 
-308 LANADSI
+308 
-315 SGVTTDGRGVNVA
+315 
-328 MVSKWNKV
+328 
-336 DLGSSQVSMNLNSL
+336 
-350 DGQVTINGGKVV
+350 
-362 ATLDDISGSETAT
+362 
-375 NALIDKKIADY
+375 
-386 HKESDA
+386 
-392 KFVSAKTT
+392 
-400 GRHSTVAV
+400 
-408 STADDEVRLSSSETN
+408 
-423 PTGSQGG
+423 
-430 VYVGSQLIQVMTN
+430 
-443 YKPSDR
+443 
-449 KEASLLMITP
+449 
-459 SRFDLKRRDAE
+459 
-470 GQMHE
+470 
-475 IELVDLI
+475 
-482 TKANK
+482 
-487 VPGVEAGVE
+487 
-496 AVKKRV
+496 
-502 ETLSG
+502 
-507 EVNTKTPLES
+507 
-517 FEAFK
+517 
-522 TETNGEIQKVKSNV
+522 
-536 LQLSNSVYTK
+536 
-546 SEIDGKLTGAFHYKG
+546 
-561 SVETYAEL
+561 
-569 PKEDL
+569 
-574 QVGDVWN
+574 
-581 VVQPDADHH
+581 
-590 INAGDNVAWN
+590 
-600 GSGWDALCGVVDLSG
+600 
-615 YDTIDQVAQKIADA
+615 
-629 VAPKAD
+629 
-635 KTSVDAELSKKAT
+635 
-648 IEALNE
+648 
-654 HCGSFDQ
+654 
-661 FKTKNQQALDT
+661 
-672 KADQDFVVQQL
+672 
-683 ASKVNAEQH
+683 
-692 EADKKALEAEIN
+692 
-704 KRVDKETYKT
+704 
-714 DKGVIVSELNNKV
+714 
-727 STANFEAAKK
+727 
-737 EIEVALDAKQPA
+737 
-749 GSYVNK
+749 
-755 PEFDQFVVQ
+755 
-764 YGKDKGTFA
+764 
-773 LTAVVDEKLAVKA
+773 
-786 DKTYVNLELAKK
+786 
-798 AEKIHSHVIADT
+798 
-810 EGLVDAL
+810 
-817 AAKVEKETYIA
+817 
-828 DKATFAIKTEVNEA
+828 
-842 LAVKADNEAVKQ
+842 
-854 LKETKVEKNV
+854 
-864 YDAHV
+864 
-869 EATTK
+869 
-874 TLAEKLD
+874 
-881 KTTHE
+881 
-886 AYTNTVTH
+886 
-894 ALGEKLDQSIY
+894 
-905 QADKPTFA
+905 
-913 LKTDLTPLAT
+913 
-923 KAEVEEK
+923 
-930 LAGAVASVYR
+930 
-940 YKGSVATEDE
+940 
-950 LPKEQNVVGDVWNV
+950 
-964 DADGANVAWDGE
+964 
-976 KWDKLGGP
+976 GP

-1118 VTAAFQAADEAEKAA
+1118 V
-1133 REQAVQK
+1133 
-1140 VAGDLTTHSE
+1140 
-1150 ANTAEFAKVR
+1150 R

-1186 FDSFKTGQYKTDVD
+1186 
-1200 ALKQAD
+1200 
-1206 ADEAQ
+1206 
-1211 ARQTLD
+1211 
-1217 TKFETF
+1217 FETF

-1238 IGDETSARQDAIIE
+1238 IGDETSARQDAITE

-1388 DQLPTQDQVIGDVYN
+1388 DQLPKQDQVIGDVYN

-1418 DKLGSVINLTPYAT
+1418 DKLGSVINLAPYAT

-1463 KKAEVTKQIEAVDGK
+1463 KKAEVAKQIEAVDGK

-1491 ENITGLQDALDGKQA
+1491 ENI
-1506 VGDYALKSEVK
+1506 
-1517 TVDDKFAG
+1517 
-1525 YTTTEALNGLL
+1525 
-1536 DGKAAVVHTHTVDNV
+1536 

-1605 ETIAVKS
+1605 EAIAVKS

-1622 SYTTTA
+1622 SYTTTE

-1643 LKAKAEAAHTHV
+1643 LKAKAEAVHTHV

-1806 NTADLGQLLDSKLDT
+1806 NTTDLGQLLDSKLDT

-1857 KAPVFVNIPLR
+1857 KAPMFVNIPLR

-1913 PVQYCAFKADGF
+1913 PVQYCAFKADGS

-1951 NSDSSTVD
+1951 NGDSSTVD

>member
-162 ENRKTIQLANYDTIS
+162 KNRKTIQLANYDTIS

-183 LGVNLAMVSKW
+183 LGVNLV
-194 DKADFGSAQIE
+194 
-205 TNLNA
+205 
-210 KDGIVTIND
+210 
-219 TETVATVKQVGEAAG
+219 
-234 QLNTKFEGKLET
+234 
-246 VNSAIDS
+246 
-253 LGVRIDN
+253 
-260 AKEQLNASIE
+260 
-270 SVKSYADE
+270 
-278 QLATKQP
+278 
-285 VGDYPEFQK
+285 
-294 FSAGVDPAERKTIQ
+294 
-308 LANADSI
+308 
-315 SGVTTDGRGVNVA
+315 

-350 DGQVTINGGKVV
+350 DGQVTINDGKVV

-502 ETLSG
+502 ETLGG

-828 DKATFAIKTEVNEA
+828 DKATFAIKNEVNEA

-905 QADKPTFA
+905 QADKSTFA

-1118 VTAAFQAADEAEKAA
+1118 VTATFQAADEAEKAA

-1868 PEPNYTEAAIAN
+1868 PEPNYTETAIAN

-1913 PVQYCAFKADGF
+1913 PVQYCAFKADGS

>member
-350 DGQVTINGGKVV
+350 DGQVTINDGKVV

-517 FEAFK
+517 FGAFK

-615 YDTIDQVAQKIADA
+615 YDTIEQVAQKIADA

-786 DKTYVNLELAKK
+786 DKTYVNLELVKK

-869 EATTK
+869 EATAK

-905 QADKPTFA
+905 QADKSTFA

-1043 AQEVVDRDAAIKVE
+1043 A
-1057 TDARVAAI
+1057 
-1065 TQEVKDREAAI
+1065 
-1076 EGEKTAREA
+1076 
-1085 AVADVAGKLTTHEQ
+1085 
-1099 AFEAF
+1099 
-1104 KTANTEAITAECAK
+1104 
-1118 VTAAFQAADEAEKAA
+1118 
-1133 REQAVQK
+1133 
-1140 VAGDLTTHSE
+1140 
-1150 ANTAEFAKVR
+1150 
-1160 GEFAAADTQLQEQL
+1160 
-1174 NVKIDAKLAAAD
+1174 
-1186 FDSFKTGQYKTDVD
+1186 
-1200 ALKQAD
+1200 
-1206 ADEAQ
+1206 
-1211 ARQTLD
+1211 
-1217 TKFETF
+1217 
-1223 KTETYEPKV
+1223 
-1232 AELTKS
+1232 
-1238 IGDETSARQDAIIE
+1238 
-1252 TKNAFKAADE
+1252 
-1262 KVTGEYTKAIEAAKT
+1262 
-1277 EVTTKVTEVEGALN
+1277 
-1291 AYKGSN
+1291 
-1297 DAAVAKVK
+1297 
-1305 TDVTEAFGA
+1305 
-1314 ADQALETKV
+1314 
-1323 TQGYTAA
+1323 
-1330 VEGEKAAREAAVA
+1330 
-1343 LLATKVELEG
+1343 
-1353 VNATLT
+1353 
-1359 GKFGDYYTKGE
+1359 
-1370 VDGKLASIYRF
+1370 
-1381 KGSVAAE
+1381 
-1388 DQLPTQDQVIGDVYN
+1388 
-1403 VEDTGM
+1403 
-1409 NVAWDGKKW
+1409 
-1418 DKLGSVINLTPYAT
+1418 
-1432 TEAVEAKI
+1432 
-1440 TETKQAASE
+1440 
-1449 ALNQHA
+1449 
-1455 QTAETTYA
+1455 
-1463 KKAEVTKQIEAVDGK
+1463 
-1478 FAGKADKVHTHTI
+1478 GKADKVHTHTI

-1566 AAKFATHDHN
+1566 AAKFATRDHN
-1576 HDQAYLAIKGKAES
+1576 HDQAYLAIK
-1590 AKVADSVAWANVTGT
+1590 
-1605 ETIAVKS
+1605 
-1612 EVEAVDAKFA
+1612 
-1622 SYTTTA
+1622 
-1628 ALAAEYATKQALADG
+1628 
-1643 LKAKAEAAHTHV
+1643 
-1655 AADITD
+1655 
-1661 LQDKLDAKL
+1661 
-1670 DVGGKAES
+1670 GKAES

-1913 PVQYCAFKADGF
+1913 PVQYCAFKADGS
-1925 NDIILMTVGLDTAN
+1925 NDIILMTVGLDIAN

>member
-194 DKADFGSAQIE
+194 DK
-205 TNLNA
+205 
-210 KDGIVTIND
+210 
-219 TETVATVKQVGEAAG
+219 
-234 QLNTKFEGKLET
+234 
-246 VNSAIDS
+246 
-253 LGVRIDN
+253 
-260 AKEQLNASIE
+260 
-270 SVKSYADE
+270 
-278 QLATKQP
+278 
-285 VGDYPEFQK
+285 
-294 FSAGVDPAERKTIQ
+294 
-308 LANADSI
+308 
-315 SGVTTDGRGVNVA
+315 
-328 MVSKWNKV
+328 V

-350 DGQVTINGGKVV
+350 DGQVTINDGKVV

-400 GRHSTVAV
+400 GRNSTVVV

-496 AVKKRV
+496 AVKNRV

-522 TETNGEIQKVKSNV
+522 TETNGEIQTVKSNV

-615 YDTIDQVAQKIADA
+615 YDTIEQVAQKIADA

-692 EADKKALEAEIN
+692 EADKKALEAEID

-727 STANFEAAKK
+727 SAANFEAAKK
-737 EIEVALDAKQPA
+737 EIEAALDAKQPA

-773 LTAVVDEKLAVKA
+773 LTDVVDEKLAVKA

-842 LAVKADNEAVKQ
+842 LAVKADESVVNQKLATKADNEAFEQHKVAYNEAVKQ

-869 EATTK
+869 EATAK

-905 QADKPTFA
+905 QADKSTFA

-1043 AQEVVDRDAAIKVE
+1043 A
-1057 TDARVAAI
+1057 
-1065 TQEVKDREAAI
+1065 
-1076 EGEKTAREA
+1076 
-1085 AVADVAGKLTTHEQ
+1085 
-1099 AFEAF
+1099 
-1104 KTANTEAITAECAK
+1104 
-1118 VTAAFQAADEAEKAA
+1118 
-1133 REQAVQK
+1133 
-1140 VAGDLTTHSE
+1140 
-1150 ANTAEFAKVR
+1150 
-1160 GEFAAADTQLQEQL
+1160 
-1174 NVKIDAKLAAAD
+1174 
-1186 FDSFKTGQYKTDVD
+1186 
-1200 ALKQAD
+1200 
-1206 ADEAQ
+1206 
-1211 ARQTLD
+1211 
-1217 TKFETF
+1217 
-1223 KTETYEPKV
+1223 
-1232 AELTKS
+1232 
-1238 IGDETSARQDAIIE
+1238 
-1252 TKNAFKAADE
+1252 
-1262 KVTGEYTKAIEAAKT
+1262 
-1277 EVTTKVTEVEGALN
+1277 
-1291 AYKGSN
+1291 
-1297 DAAVAKVK
+1297 
-1305 TDVTEAFGA
+1305 
-1314 ADQALETKV
+1314 
-1323 TQGYTAA
+1323 
-1330 VEGEKAAREAAVA
+1330 
-1343 LLATKVELEG
+1343 
-1353 VNATLT
+1353 
-1359 GKFGDYYTKGE
+1359 
-1370 VDGKLASIYRF
+1370 
-1381 KGSVAAE
+1381 
-1388 DQLPTQDQVIGDVYN
+1388 
-1403 VEDTGM
+1403 
-1409 NVAWDGKKW
+1409 
-1418 DKLGSVINLTPYAT
+1418 
-1432 TEAVEAKI
+1432 
-1440 TETKQAASE
+1440 
-1449 ALNQHA
+1449 
-1455 QTAETTYA
+1455 
-1463 KKAEVTKQIEAVDGK
+1463 
-1478 FAGKADKVHTHTI
+1478 GKADKVHTHTI

-1566 AAKFATHDHN
+1566 AAKFATHEHN

-1857 KAPVFVNIPLR
+1857 KAPVFVNIPLI

-1913 PVQYCAFKADGF
+1913 PVQYCAFKADGS

>member
-183 LGVNLAMVSKW
+183 LGVNLAMVSKL

-350 DGQVTINGGKVV
+350 DGQVTINDGKVV

-507 EVNTKTPLES
+507 EVNTKTPLEY

-561 SVETYAEL
+561 SVETYAKL

-615 YDTIDQVAQKIADA
+615 YDTIEQVAQKIADA

-869 EATTK
+869 EATAK

-905 QADKPTFA
+905 QADKSTFA

-1076 EGEKTAREA
+1076 E
-1085 AVADVAGKLTTHEQ
+1085 
-1099 AFEAF
+1099 
-1104 KTANTEAITAECAK
+1104 
-1118 VTAAFQAADEAEKAA
+1118 
-1133 REQAVQK
+1133 
-1140 VAGDLTTHSE
+1140 
-1150 ANTAEFAKVR
+1150 
-1160 GEFAAADTQLQEQL
+1160 
-1174 NVKIDAKLAAAD
+1174 
-1186 FDSFKTGQYKTDVD
+1186 
-1200 ALKQAD
+1200 
-1206 ADEAQ
+1206 
-1211 ARQTLD
+1211 
-1217 TKFETF
+1217 
-1223 KTETYEPKV
+1223 
-1232 AELTKS
+1232 
-1238 IGDETSARQDAIIE
+1238 
-1252 TKNAFKAADE
+1252 
-1262 KVTGEYTKAIEAAKT
+1262 AAKT

-1353 VNATLT
+1353 VNTTLT

-1388 DQLPTQDQVIGDVYN
+1388 DQLPKQDQVIGDVYN
-1403 VEDTGM
+1403 VEDTRM

-1605 ETIAVKS
+1605 EAIAVKS

-1622 SYTTTA
+1622 SYTTTE

-1643 LKAKAEAAHTHV
+1643 LKAKAAAVHTHV

-1730 QALNDKIAVADADGK
+1730 QALNDKIAVVDADGK

-1756 TKEELN
+1756 T
-1762 GKAAASHT
+1762 
-1770 HQEGEVEGLT
+1770 
-1780 AKLAT
+1780 
-1785 FALKSEIAG
+1785 
-1794 FVTDEAL
+1794 
-1801 KRDYT
+1801 
-1806 NTADLGQLLDSKLDT
+1806 
-1821 TAGDKKYATK
+1821 
-1831 TELNGYQPKG
+1831 
-1841 DYVAKTEVN
+1841 KTEVN

-1868 PEPNYTEAAIAN
+1868 PEPNYTEVAIAN

-1913 PVQYCAFKADGF
+1913 PVQYCAFKADGS

>member
-194 DKADFGSAQIE
+194 DKADFGS
-205 TNLNA
+205 
-210 KDGIVTIND
+210 
-219 TETVATVKQVGEAAG
+219 
-234 QLNTKFEGKLET
+234 
-246 VNSAIDS
+246 
-253 LGVRIDN
+253 
-260 AKEQLNASIE
+260 
-270 SVKSYADE
+270 
-278 QLATKQP
+278 
-285 VGDYPEFQK
+285 
-294 FSAGVDPAERKTIQ
+294 
-308 LANADSI
+308 
-315 SGVTTDGRGVNVA
+315 
-328 MVSKWNKV
+328 
-336 DLGSSQVSMNLNSL
+336 SQVSMNLNSL
-350 DGQVTINGGKVV
+350 DGQVTINDGKVV

-546 SEIDGKLTGAFHYKG
+546 SEIDGK
-561 SVETYAEL
+561 
-569 PKEDL
+569 
-574 QVGDVWN
+574 
-581 VVQPDADHH
+581 
-590 INAGDNVAWN
+590 
-600 GSGWDALCGVVDLSG
+600 
-615 YDTIDQVAQKIADA
+615 
-629 VAPKAD
+629 
-635 KTSVDAELSKKAT
+635 
-648 IEALNE
+648 
-654 HCGSFDQ
+654 
-661 FKTKNQQALDT
+661 
-672 KADQDFVVQQL
+672 
-683 ASKVNAEQH
+683 
-692 EADKKALEAEIN
+692 
-704 KRVDKETYKT
+704 
-714 DKGVIVSELNNKV
+714 
-727 STANFEAAKK
+727 
-737 EIEVALDAKQPA
+737 
-749 GSYVNK
+749 
-755 PEFDQFVVQ
+755 
-764 YGKDKGTFA
+764 
-773 LTAVVDEKLAVKA
+773 
-786 DKTYVNLELAKK
+786 
-798 AEKIHSHVIADT
+798 
-810 EGLVDAL
+810 
-817 AAKVEKETYIA
+817 
-828 DKATFAIKTEVNEA
+828 
-842 LAVKADNEAVKQ
+842 
-854 LKETKVEKNV
+854 
-864 YDAHV
+864 
-869 EATTK
+869 
-874 TLAEKLD
+874 
-881 KTTHE
+881 
-886 AYTNTVTH
+886 
-894 ALGEKLDQSIY
+894 
-905 QADKPTFA
+905 
-913 LKTDLTPLAT
+913 
-923 KAEVEEK
+923 
-930 LAGAVASVYR
+930 
-940 YKGSVATEDE
+940 
-950 LPKEQNVVGDVWNV
+950 
-964 DADGANVAWDGE
+964 
-976 KWDKLGGP
+976 
-984 IDLSAYATIESVDG
+984 
-998 KVAQAKS
+998 VAQAKS

-1065 TQEVKDREAAI
+1065 AQEVKDREAAI
-1076 EGEKTAREA
+1076 EGEKT
-1085 AVADVAGKLTTHEQ
+1085 
-1099 AFEAF
+1099 
-1104 KTANTEAITAECAK
+1104 
-1118 VTAAFQAADEAEKAA
+1118 
-1133 REQAVQK
+1133 
-1140 VAGDLTTHSE
+1140 
-1150 ANTAEFAKVR
+1150 
-1160 GEFAAADTQLQEQL
+1160 
-1174 NVKIDAKLAAAD
+1174 
-1186 FDSFKTGQYKTDVD
+1186 
-1200 ALKQAD
+1200 
-1206 ADEAQ
+1206 
-1211 ARQTLD
+1211 
-1217 TKFETF
+1217 
-1223 KTETYEPKV
+1223 
-1232 AELTKS
+1232 
-1238 IGDETSARQDAIIE
+1238 
-1252 TKNAFKAADE
+1252 
-1262 KVTGEYTKAIEAAKT
+1262 
-1277 EVTTKVTEVEGALN
+1277 
-1291 AYKGSN
+1291 
-1297 DAAVAKVK
+1297 
-1305 TDVTEAFGA
+1305 
-1314 ADQALETKV
+1314 
-1323 TQGYTAA
+1323 
-1330 VEGEKAAREAAVA
+1330 AREAAVA

-1536 DGKAAVVHTHTVDNV
+1536 DSKAAVVHTHTVDNV

-1643 LKAKAEAAHTHV
+1643 LKAKAAAAHTHV

-1913 PVQYCAFKADGF
+1913 PVQYCAFKADGS

>member
-162 ENRKTIQLANYDTIS
+162 ENRKTIQLANCDTIS

-294 FSAGVDPAERKTIQ
+294 FSASVDPAEHKTIQ

-315 SGVTTDGRGVNVA
+315 SGVTTDGRGVNIA

-350 DGQVTINGGKVV
+350 DGQVTINNGKVV

-615 YDTIDQVAQKIADA
+615 YDTIEQVAQKIADA

-654 HCGSFDQ
+654 HCSSFDQ

-737 EIEVALDAKQPA
+737 EIEAALDAKQPA

-817 AAKVEKETYIA
+817 VAKVEKETYIA

-842 LAVKADNEAVKQ
+842 LAVKADESVVNQKLATKADNEAFEQHKVAYNEAVKQ

-869 EATTK
+869 EATAK

-905 QADKPTFA
+905 QADKSTFA

-1076 EGEKTAREA
+1076 
-1085 AVADVAGKLTTHEQ
+1085 
-1099 AFEAF
+1099 
-1104 KTANTEAITAECAK
+1104 
-1118 VTAAFQAADEAEKAA
+1118 EAEKAA

-1370 VDGKLASIYRF
+1370 VDDKLASIYRF

-1506 VGDYALKSEVK
+1506 VGDYALKSEVN

-1913 PVQYCAFKADGF
+1913 PVQYCAFKADGS

>member
-1 MKKTNQSRMA
+1 MKKTNQPRMA

-350 DGQVTINGGKVV
+350 DGQVTINDGKVV

-615 YDTIDQVAQKIADA
+615 YDTIEQVAQKIADA

-905 QADKPTFA
+905 QADKSTFA

-1026 SHDAV
+1026 SHDAI

-1104 KTANTEAITAECAK
+1104 KTTNTEAITAEC
-1118 VTAAFQAADEAEKAA
+1118 
-1133 REQAVQK
+1133 
-1140 VAGDLTTHSE
+1140 
-1150 ANTAEFAKVR
+1150 AKVR
-1160 GEFAAADTQLQEQL
+1160 GEFAAADTQFQEQL

-1186 FDSFKTGQYKTDVD
+1186 F
-1200 ALKQAD
+1200 
-1206 ADEAQ
+1206 
-1211 ARQTLD
+1211 
-1217 TKFETF
+1217 ETF

-1232 AELTKS
+1232 AELTNS
-1238 IGDETSARQDAIIE
+1238 IGDETSARQDAITE

-1388 DQLPTQDQVIGDVYN
+1388 DQLPKQDQVIGDVYN

-1418 DKLGSVINLTPYAT
+1418 DKLGSVINLAPYAT

-1463 KKAEVTKQIEAVDGK
+1463 KKAEVAKQIEAVDGK

-1491 ENITGLQDALDGKQA
+1491 ENIIGLQDALDGKQT

-1576 HDQAYLAIKGKAES
+1576 HDQAYLAIK
-1590 AKVADSVAWANVTGT
+1590 
-1605 ETIAVKS
+1605 
-1612 EVEAVDAKFA
+1612 
-1622 SYTTTA
+1622 
-1628 ALAAEYATKQALADG
+1628 
-1643 LKAKAEAAHTHV
+1643 
-1655 AADITD
+1655 
-1661 LQDKLDAKL
+1661 
-1670 DVGGKAES
+1670 GKAES

-1850 SIVEAAV
+1850 SIVDAAV

-1913 PVQYCAFKADGF
+1913 PVQYCAFKADGS